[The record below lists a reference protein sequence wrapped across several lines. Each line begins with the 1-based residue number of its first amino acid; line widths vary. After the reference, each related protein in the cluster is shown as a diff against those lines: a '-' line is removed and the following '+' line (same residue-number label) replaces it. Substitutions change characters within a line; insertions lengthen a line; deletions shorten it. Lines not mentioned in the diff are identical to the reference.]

1 MHKIVVSLALASFLI
16 QVNAQELNTEKLQL
30 VAKDVDTKNNIIT
43 ATGDVVAYSPTYYLS
58 SDKMIY
64 DKDKEILELFDNV
77 LIIKDNKIQTQSNY
91 AYVDMKND
99 IINQDPVFLMDNSSN
114 IWSNSK
120 EANKDKDLI
129 TLEDSILSSCD
140 CIDPIWSIRSSSSDY
155 DTEAMWMNTYN
166 PRLYIKNVPVFYL
179 PYFGFPTDTTRRTG
193 LLLPTMGYSSSE
205 GFLYSQPIFIA
216 PADNYDIEL
225 IPQIRTQRG
234 YGSYA
239 NFRYADSPDS
249 MLNVKTGYFKEFDNY
264 RSKEQ
269 LENSEHYGLD
279 IDYERK
285 NIFAKNKEHQDGV
298 FTSIRYLNDIEY
310 ITLKEEDDNL
320 WTDKKVESKVN
331 YFYNTP
337 EYYGGVY
344 GKYYKEVGTEKIG
357 NTDKS
362 RQKSNKNTLQEL
374 PQVQF
379 HSYNKELFL
388 ENLIYSIDAKA
399 QNLTREEGLSAK
411 IYDITVP
418 LSYSMN
424 ILDDYMYVGVDNR
437 TILSRYEYSNNSNNN
452 LKYENGALLQ
462 NITSF
467 KVGADLIKPYEDYI
481 HTVSLSASYDIPE
494 NIKEDGDLYGINV
507 DKYVPSKNRGSKSEF
522 LSVFPTYQDSKTI
535 NLKLNHS
542 LYDKENLKQFINHK
556 MSQSIMYDSMDEP
569 KLQDFDNYVKI
580 NHDFGSIS
588 GRVTYNMEDDKIVEK
603 SIDNSFT
610 YENFTFTAGYHNT
623 VSTDNDNNKEF
634 NTRTD
639 LESYRL
645 STSYKLAKD
654 YSAKF
659 YTNYDLEKK
668 LRNRQGIGL
677 NIDDSCWNL
686 DLLLEKEITPRS
698 STINSNSHEQTI
710 VYAVLMLKP
719 IGGIRQKYKVEDSD
733 KKQ

>member
-1 MHKIVVSLALASFLI
+1 MHKIVVSLALASLLI
-16 QVNAQELNTEKLQL
+16 QANAEELNMEKLQL

-43 ATGDVVAYSPTYYLS
+43 AVGDVVAYSPTYYLS
-58 SDKMIY
+58 SDKMVY

-129 TLEDSILSSCD
+129 TLENSILSSCD

-249 MLNVKTGYFKEFDNY
+249 MLNLKTGYFKEFNNY
-264 RSKEQ
+264 RREEK

-285 NIFAKNKEHQDGV
+285 NIFSTKKEHQDGV

-310 ITLKEEDDNL
+310 IILKEDDGNL
-320 WTDKKVESKVN
+320 GTDKKVESKVN

-344 GKYYKEVGTEKIG
+344 GKYYIDASK
-357 NTDKS
+357 
-362 RQKSNKNTLQEL
+362 KSNANTLQEL

-388 ENLIYSIDAKA
+388 ENLIYSIDTKA
-399 QNLTREEGLSAK
+399 QNFTRKEGLNAK

-418 LSYSMN
+418 ISYTKN
-424 ILDDYMYVGVDNR
+424 ILDDYMYLGVENR
-437 TILSRYEYSNNSNNN
+437 TILTQYDYSNSLYNNLRYEDGT
-452 LKYENGALLQ
+452 LIQ
-462 NITSF
+462 NRTSF
-467 KVGADLIKPYEDYI
+467 IVGTDLIKPYSDYI
-481 HTVSLSASYDIPE
+481 HTLNLNASYDIPE
-494 NIKEDGDLYGINV
+494 NLRKDGDLYNITVKENQPL
-507 DKYVPSKNRGSKSEF
+507 KYDE
-522 LSVFPTYQDSKTI
+522 LSVFPTLQEQKTI
-535 NLKLNHS
+535 KLS
-542 LYDKENLKQFINHK
+542 LNQSIYDKDNLKQFINHK
-556 MSQSIMYDSMDEP
+556 MSQSILYNSVDEP
-569 KLQDFDNYVKI
+569 KFQDLDNYVKI
-580 NHDFGSIS
+580 NHDYGSLS
-588 GRVTYNMEDDKIVEK
+588 GKVVYNMDDNKVVEGSFDNLLSYEDL
-603 SIDNSFT
+603 
-610 YENFTFTAGYHNT
+610 TFSAGYYYSKKT
-623 VSTDNDNNKEF
+623 NNEF
-634 NTRTD
+634 NIRDD

-654 YSAKF
+654 YSIK
-659 YTNYDLEKK
+659 YYENYDLQEKT
-668 LRNRQGIGL
+668 RNRQGIGL

-698 STINSNSHEQTI
+698 RYVESTRSYDSYEQTI

-733 KKQ
+733 R

>member
-1 MHKIVVSLALASFLI
+1 MHKIVVSLALASLLI
-16 QVNAQELNTEKLQL
+16 QANAEELNMEKLQL

-43 ATGDVVAYSPTYYLS
+43 AVGDVVAYSPTYYLS
-58 SDKMIY
+58 SDKMVY
-64 DKDKEILELFDNV
+64 DKDREILELFDNV

-129 TLEDSILSSCD
+129 TLENSILSSCD

-249 MLNVKTGYFKEFDNY
+249 MLNLKTGYFKEFNNY
-264 RSKEQ
+264 RREEK

-285 NIFAKNKEHQDGV
+285 NIFSTKKEHQDGV

-310 ITLKEEDDNL
+310 IILKEDDGNL
-320 WTDKKVESKVN
+320 GTDKKVESKVN

-344 GKYYKEVGTEKIG
+344 GKYYIDASK
-357 NTDKS
+357 
-362 RQKSNKNTLQEL
+362 KSNANTLQEL

-388 ENLIYSIDAKA
+388 ENLIYSIDTKA
-399 QNLTREEGLSAK
+399 QNFTRKEGLNAK

-418 LSYSMN
+418 ISYTKN
-424 ILDDYMYVGVDNR
+424 ILDDYMYLGVENR
-437 TILSRYEYSNNSNNN
+437 TILTQYDYSNSLYNNLRYEDGT
-452 LKYENGALLQ
+452 LIQ
-462 NITSF
+462 NRTSF
-467 KVGADLIKPYEDYI
+467 IVGTDLIKPYSDYI
-481 HTVSLSASYDIPE
+481 HTLNLNASYDIPE
-494 NIKEDGDLYGINV
+494 NLRKDGDLYNITVKENQPL
-507 DKYVPSKNRGSKSEF
+507 KYDE
-522 LSVFPTYQDSKTI
+522 LSVFPTLQEQKTI
-535 NLKLNHS
+535 KLS
-542 LYDKENLKQFINHK
+542 LNQSIYDKENLKQFINHK
-556 MSQSIMYDSMDEP
+556 MSQSILYNSVDEP
-569 KLQDFDNYVKI
+569 KFQDLDNYVKI
-580 NHDFGSIS
+580 NHDYGSLS
-588 GRVTYNMEDDKIVEK
+588 GKVVYNMDDNKVVEG
-603 SIDNSFT
+603 SFDNSLS
-610 YENFTFTAGYHNT
+610 YEDLTFSAGYYYT
-623 VSTDNDNNKEF
+623 KKTNNEF
-634 NTRTD
+634 NTRDD

-654 YSAKF
+654 YSIK
-659 YTNYDLEKK
+659 YYENYDLQEKT
-668 LRNRQGIGL
+668 RNRQGIGL

-698 STINSNSHEQTI
+698 RYVQSTRSYDSYEQTI

-719 IGGIRQKYKVEDSD
+719 IGGIRQKSIVQNSD
-733 KKQ
+733 K

>member
-91 AYVDMKND
+91 AFVDMKND
-99 IINQDPVFLMDNSSN
+99 IINQDPVFLMDNTSN

-120 EANKDKDLI
+120 EANKDKDVI
-129 TLEDSILSSCD
+129 TLENSILSSCD

-166 PRLYIKNVPVFYL
+166 PRLYVKNVPVFYL

-193 LLLPTMGYSSSE
+193 LLLPTIGYSSSE

-216 PADNYDIEL
+216 PADDYDIEL

-310 ITLKEEDDNL
+310 ITLKEEDDYNL
-320 WTDKKVESKVN
+320 GTDKKIESKVN

-344 GKYYKEVGTEKIG
+344 GKYYV
-357 NTDKS
+357 DAS
-362 RQKSNKNTLQEL
+362 QKTNDNTLQEL
-374 PQVQF
+374 PQIQL

-388 ENLIYSIDAKA
+388 ENLIYSIDTKA
-399 QNLTREEGLSAK
+399 QNFTRKEGLNAK
-411 IYDITVP
+411 IYDINVP
-418 LSYSMN
+418 ISYTKN
-424 ILDDYMYVGVDNR
+424 ILDDYMYVGVENR
-437 TILSRYEYSNNSNNN
+437 TILTQYDYSNSLYNNLRYEDGT
-452 LKYENGALLQ
+452 LIQ
-462 NITSF
+462 NRTSF
-467 KVGADLIKPYEDYI
+467 IVGTDLLKPYSDYI
-481 HTVSLSASYDIPE
+481 HTLNLNASYDIPE
-494 NIKEDGDLYGINV
+494 NLRKDGDLYNITVKENQPL
-507 DKYVPSKNRGSKSEF
+507 KYDE
-522 LSVFPTYQDSKTI
+522 LSVFPTLQEQKTI
-535 NLKLNHS
+535 KLS
-542 LYDKENLKQFINHK
+542 LNQSIYDKENLKQFINHK
-556 MSQSIMYDSMDEP
+556 MSQSILYNSVDEP
-569 KLQDFDNYVKI
+569 KFQDLDNYVKI
-580 NHDFGSIS
+580 NHDYGSLS
-588 GRVTYNMEDDKIVEK
+588 GKVVYNMDDNKVVEG
-603 SIDNSFT
+603 SFDNSLS
-610 YENFTFTAGYHNT
+610 YENLTFSAGYYYT
-623 VSTDNDNNKEF
+623 KKTNNEF
-634 NTRTD
+634 NTRDD

-654 YSAKF
+654 YSIK
-659 YTNYDLEKK
+659 YYENYDLQEKT
-668 LRNRQGIGL
+668 RNRQGIGL

-698 STINSNSHEQTI
+698 RYVESTRSYDSHEQTI

-719 IGGIRQKYKVEDSD
+719 IGGIRQKSIVQNSD
-733 KKQ
+733 K

>member
-1 MHKIVVSLALASFLI
+1 MHKIVVSLALASLLI
-16 QVNAQELNTEKLQL
+16 QANAEELNMEKLQL

-43 ATGDVVAYSPTYYLS
+43 AVGDVVAYSPTYYLS
-58 SDKMIY
+58 SDKMVY
-64 DKDKEILELFDNV
+64 DKDREILELFDNV

-129 TLEDSILSSCD
+129 TLENSILSSCD

-249 MLNVKTGYFKEFDNY
+249 MLNLKTGYFKEFNNY
-264 RSKEQ
+264 RREEK

-285 NIFAKNKEHQDGV
+285 NIFSTKKEHQDGV
-298 FTSIRYLNDIEY
+298 FTSVRYLNDIEY
-310 ITLKEEDDNL
+310 IILKEDDGNL
-320 WTDKKVESKVN
+320 GTDKKVESKVN

-344 GKYYKEVGTEKIG
+344 GKYYIDASK
-357 NTDKS
+357 
-362 RQKSNKNTLQEL
+362 KSNANTLQEL

-388 ENLIYSIDAKA
+388 ENLIYSIDTKA
-399 QNLTREEGLSAK
+399 QNFTRKEGLNAK

-418 LSYSMN
+418 ISYTKN
-424 ILDDYMYVGVDNR
+424 ILDDYMYLGVENR
-437 TILSRYEYSNNSNNN
+437 TILTQYDYSNSLYNNLRYEDGT
-452 LKYENGALLQ
+452 LIQ
-462 NITSF
+462 NRTSF
-467 KVGADLIKPYEDYI
+467 IVGTDLIKPYSDYI
-481 HTVSLSASYDIPE
+481 HTLNLNASYDIPE
-494 NIKEDGDLYGINV
+494 NLRKDGDLYNITVKENQPL
-507 DKYVPSKNRGSKSEF
+507 KYDE
-522 LSVFPTYQDSKTI
+522 LSVFPTLQEQKTI
-535 NLKLNHS
+535 KLS
-542 LYDKENLKQFINHK
+542 LNQSIYDKENLKQFINHK
-556 MSQSIMYDSMDEP
+556 MSQSILYNSVDEP
-569 KLQDFDNYVKI
+569 KFQDLDNYVKI
-580 NHDFGSIS
+580 NHDYGSLS
-588 GRVTYNMEDDKIVEK
+588 GKVVYNMDDNKVVEG
-603 SIDNSFT
+603 SFDNSLS
-610 YENFTFTAGYHNT
+610 YEDLTFSAGYYYSKKT
-623 VSTDNDNNKEF
+623 NNEF
-634 NTRTD
+634 NTRDD

-654 YSAKF
+654 YSIK
-659 YTNYDLEKK
+659 YYENYDLQEKT
-668 LRNRQGIGL
+668 RNRQGIGL

-698 STINSNSHEQTI
+698 RYVQSTRSYDSYEQTI

-733 KKQ
+733 K

>member
-1 MHKIVVSLALASFLI
+1 MHKIVVSLALASLLI
-16 QVNAQELNTEKLQL
+16 QANAQELNMEKLQL

-91 AYVDMKND
+91 AFVDMKND
-99 IINQDPVFLMDNSSN
+99 IINQDPVFLMDNTSN

-120 EANKDKDLI
+120 EANKDKDVI
-129 TLEDSILSSCD
+129 TLENSILSSCD

-166 PRLYIKNVPVFYL
+166 PRLYVKNVPVFYL

-216 PADNYDIEL
+216 PADDYDIEL

-320 WTDKKVESKVN
+320 GTDKKVESKVN

-344 GKYYKEVGTEKIG
+344 GKYYI
-357 NTDKS
+357 DAS
-362 RQKSNKNTLQEL
+362 QKTNDNTLQEL
-374 PQVQF
+374 PQIQL

-388 ENLIYSIDAKA
+388 ENLIYSIDTKA
-399 QNLTREEGLSAK
+399 QNFTRKEGLNAK
-411 IYDITVP
+411 IYDINVP
-418 LSYSMN
+418 ISYTKN
-424 ILDDYMYVGVDNR
+424 ILDDYMYVGVENR
-437 TILSRYEYSNNSNNN
+437 TILTQYDYSNSLYNNLRYEDGT
-452 LKYENGALLQ
+452 LIQ
-462 NITSF
+462 NRTSF
-467 KVGADLIKPYEDYI
+467 IVGTDLLKPYSDYI
-481 HTVSLSASYDIPE
+481 HTLNLNASYDIPE
-494 NIKEDGDLYGINV
+494 NLRKDGDLYNITVKENQPL
-507 DKYVPSKNRGSKSEF
+507 KYDE
-522 LSVFPTYQDSKTI
+522 LSVFPTLQEQKTI
-535 NLKLNHS
+535 KLS
-542 LYDKENLKQFINHK
+542 LNQSIYDKDNLKQFINHK
-556 MSQSIMYDSMDEP
+556 MSQSILYNSFDEP
-569 KLQDFDNYVKI
+569 KFQDLDNYVKI
-580 NHDFGSIS
+580 NHDYGSLS
-588 GRVTYNMEDDKIVEK
+588 GKVVYNMDDNKVVEG
-603 SIDNSFT
+603 SFDNSLS
-610 YENFTFTAGYHNT
+610 YEDLTFSAGYYYT
-623 VSTDNDNNKEF
+623 KKTNNEF
-634 NTRTD
+634 NTRDD

-654 YSAKF
+654 YSIK
-659 YTNYDLEKK
+659 YYENYDLQEKT
-668 LRNRQGIGL
+668 RNRQGIGL

-698 STINSNSHEQTI
+698 RYVESTRSYDSHEQTI

-719 IGGIRQKYKVEDSD
+719 IGGIRQKSIVQNSD
-733 KKQ
+733 K

>member
-1 MHKIVVSLALASFLI
+1 MHKIVVSLALASLLI
-16 QVNAQELNTEKLQL
+16 QANAQELDMEKLQL

-43 ATGDVVAYSPTYYLS
+43 AVGDVVAYSPTYYLS
-58 SDKMIY
+58 SDKMVY
-64 DKDKEILELFDNV
+64 DKDREILELFDNV

-129 TLEDSILSSCD
+129 TLENSILSSCD

-249 MLNVKTGYFKEFDNY
+249 MLNLKTGYFKEFNNY
-264 RSKEQ
+264 RREEK

-285 NIFAKNKEHQDGV
+285 NIFSTKKEHQDGV

-310 ITLKEEDDNL
+310 IILKEDDGNL
-320 WTDKKVESKVN
+320 GTDKKVESKVN

-344 GKYYKEVGTEKIG
+344 GKYYIDASK
-357 NTDKS
+357 
-362 RQKSNKNTLQEL
+362 KSNANTLQEL

-388 ENLIYSIDAKA
+388 ENLIYSIDTKA
-399 QNLTREEGLSAK
+399 QNFTRKEGLNAK

-418 LSYSMN
+418 ISYTKN
-424 ILDDYMYVGVDNR
+424 ILDDYMYLGVENR
-437 TILSRYEYSNNSNNN
+437 TILTQYDYSNSLYNNLRYEDGT
-452 LKYENGALLQ
+452 LIQ
-462 NITSF
+462 NRTSF
-467 KVGADLIKPYEDYI
+467 IVGTDLLKPYSDYI
-481 HTVSLSASYDIPE
+481 HTLNLNASYDIPE
-494 NIKEDGDLYGINV
+494 NLRKDGDLYNITVKENQPL
-507 DKYVPSKNRGSKSEF
+507 KYDE
-522 LSVFPTYQDSKTI
+522 LSVFPTLQEQKTI
-535 NLKLNHS
+535 KLS
-542 LYDKENLKQFINHK
+542 LNQSIYDKENLKQFINHK
-556 MSQSIMYDSMDEP
+556 MSQSILYNSVDDP
-569 KLQDFDNYVKI
+569 KFQDLDNYVKI
-580 NHDFGSIS
+580 NHDYGSLS
-588 GRVTYNMEDDKIVEK
+588 GKVVYNVDDNKVVEG
-603 SIDNSFT
+603 SFDNSLS
-610 YENFTFTAGYHNT
+610 YEDLTFSAGYYYSKKT
-623 VSTDNDNNKEF
+623 NNEF
-634 NTRTD
+634 NTRDD

-654 YSAKF
+654 YSIK
-659 YTNYDLEKK
+659 YYENYDLQEKT
-668 LRNRQGIGL
+668 RNRQGIGL

-698 STINSNSHEQTI
+698 RYVQSTRSYDSYEQTI

-719 IGGIRQKYKVEDSD
+719 IGGIRQKSIVQNSD
-733 KKQ
+733 K

>member
-1 MHKIVVSLALASFLI
+1 MHKIVVSLALASLLI
-16 QVNAQELNTEKLQL
+16 QANAQELNMEKLQL

-43 ATGDVVAYSPTYYLS
+43 AVGDVVAYSPTYYLS
-58 SDKMIY
+58 SDKMVY
-64 DKDKEILELFDNV
+64 DKDREILELFDNV

-129 TLEDSILSSCD
+129 TLENSILSSCD

-249 MLNVKTGYFKEFDNY
+249 MLNLKTGYFKEFNNY
-264 RSKEQ
+264 RREEK

-285 NIFAKNKEHQDGV
+285 NIFSTKKEHQDGV

-310 ITLKEEDDNL
+310 IILKEDDGNL
-320 WTDKKVESKVN
+320 GTDKKVESKVN

-344 GKYYKEVGTEKIG
+344 GKYYIDASK
-357 NTDKS
+357 
-362 RQKSNKNTLQEL
+362 KSNANTLQEL

-388 ENLIYSIDAKA
+388 ENLIYSIDTKV
-399 QNLTREEGLSAK
+399 QNFTRKEGLNAK

-418 LSYSMN
+418 ISYTKN
-424 ILDDYMYVGVDNR
+424 ILDDYMYLGVENR
-437 TILSRYEYSNNSNNN
+437 TILTQYDYSNSLYNNLRYEDGT
-452 LKYENGALLQ
+452 LIQ
-462 NITSF
+462 NRTSF
-467 KVGADLIKPYEDYI
+467 IVGTDLIKPYSDYI
-481 HTVSLSASYDIPE
+481 HTLNLNASYDIPE
-494 NIKEDGDLYGINV
+494 NLRKDGDLYNITVKENQPL
-507 DKYVPSKNRGSKSEF
+507 KYDE
-522 LSVFPTYQDSKTI
+522 LSVFPTLQEQKTI
-535 NLKLNHS
+535 KLS
-542 LYDKENLKQFINHK
+542 LNQSIYDKENLKQFINHK
-556 MSQSIMYDSMDEP
+556 MSQSILYNSVDEP
-569 KLQDFDNYVKI
+569 KFQDLDNYIKI
-580 NHDFGSIS
+580 NHDYGSLS
-588 GRVTYNMEDDKIVEK
+588 GKVVYNMDDNKVVEG
-603 SIDNSFT
+603 SFDNSLS
-610 YENFTFTAGYHNT
+610 YEDLTFSAGYYYSKKT
-623 VSTDNDNNKEF
+623 NNEF
-634 NTRTD
+634 NTRDD

-654 YSAKF
+654 YSIK
-659 YTNYDLEKK
+659 YYENYDLQEKT
-668 LRNRQGIGL
+668 RNRQGIGL

-698 STINSNSHEQTI
+698 RYVQSTRSYDSYEQTI

-719 IGGIRQKYKVEDSD
+719 IGGIRQKSIVQNSD
-733 KKQ
+733 K

>member
-91 AYVDMKND
+91 AFVDMKND
-99 IINQDPVFLMDNSSN
+99 IINQDPVFLMDNTSN

-120 EANKDKDLI
+120 EANKDKDVI
-129 TLEDSILSSCD
+129 TLENSILSSCD

-166 PRLYIKNVPVFYL
+166 PRLYVKNVPVFYL

-216 PADNYDIEL
+216 PADDYDIEL

-344 GKYYKEVGTEKIG
+344 GKYYV
-357 NTDKS
+357 DAS
-362 RQKSNKNTLQEL
+362 QKTNDNTLQEL
-374 PQVQF
+374 PQIQL

-388 ENLIYSIDAKA
+388 ENLIYSIDTKA
-399 QNLTREEGLSAK
+399 QNFTRKEGLNAK

-418 LSYSMN
+418 ISYTKN
-424 ILDDYMYVGVDNR
+424 ILDDYMYLGVENR
-437 TILSRYEYSNNSNNN
+437 TILTQYDYSNSLYNNLRYEDGT
-452 LKYENGALLQ
+452 LIQ
-462 NITSF
+462 NRTSF
-467 KVGADLIKPYEDYI
+467 IVGTDLLKPYSDYI
-481 HTVSLSASYDIPE
+481 HTLNLNASYDIPE
-494 NIKEDGDLYGINV
+494 NLRKDGDLYNITVKENQPL
-507 DKYVPSKNRGSKSEF
+507 KYDE
-522 LSVFPTYQDSKTI
+522 LSVFPTLQEQKTI
-535 NLKLNHS
+535 KLS
-542 LYDKENLKQFINHK
+542 LNQSIYDKDNLKQFINHK
-556 MSQSIMYDSMDEP
+556 MSQSILYNSFDEP
-569 KLQDFDNYVKI
+569 KFQDLDNYVKI
-580 NHDFGSIS
+580 NHDYGSLS
-588 GRVTYNMEDDKIVEK
+588 GKVVYNMDDNKVVEG
-603 SIDNSFT
+603 SFDNSLS
-610 YENFTFTAGYHNT
+610 YENLTFSAGYYYT
-623 VSTDNDNNKEF
+623 KKTNNEF
-634 NTRTD
+634 NTRDD

-654 YSAKF
+654 YSIK
-659 YTNYDLEKK
+659 YYENYDLQQKT
-668 LRNRQGIGL
+668 RNRQGIGL

-698 STINSNSHEQTI
+698 RYVESTRSYDSHEQTI

-719 IGGIRQKYKVEDSD
+719 IGGIRQKSIVQNSD
-733 KKQ
+733 K

>member
-1 MHKIVVSLALASFLI
+1 MHKIVVSLALASLLI
-16 QVNAQELNTEKLQL
+16 QANAQELDMEKLQL

-43 ATGDVVAYSPTYYLS
+43 AVGDVVAYSPTYYLS
-58 SDKMIY
+58 SDKMVY
-64 DKDKEILELFDNV
+64 DKDREILELFDNV

-129 TLEDSILSSCD
+129 TLENSILSSCD

-249 MLNVKTGYFKEFDNY
+249 MLNLKTGYFKEFNNY
-264 RSKEQ
+264 RKEEK

-285 NIFAKNKEHQDGV
+285 NIFSTKKEHQDGV

-310 ITLKEEDDNL
+310 IILKEDDGNL
-320 WTDKKVESKVN
+320 GTDKKVESKVN

-344 GKYYKEVGTEKIG
+344 GKYYIDASK
-357 NTDKS
+357 
-362 RQKSNKNTLQEL
+362 KSNANTLQEL

-388 ENLIYSIDAKA
+388 ENLIYSIDTKA
-399 QNLTREEGLSAK
+399 QNFTRKEGLNAK

-418 LSYSMN
+418 ISYTKN
-424 ILDDYMYVGVDNR
+424 ILDDYMYLGVENR
-437 TILSRYEYSNNSNNN
+437 TILTQYDYSNSLYNNLRYEDAT
-452 LKYENGALLQ
+452 LIQ
-462 NITSF
+462 NRTSF
-467 KVGADLIKPYEDYI
+467 IVGTDLIKPYSDYI
-481 HTVSLSASYDIPE
+481 HTLNLNASYDIPE
-494 NIKEDGDLYGINV
+494 NLRKDGDLYNITVKENQPL
-507 DKYVPSKNRGSKSEF
+507 KYDE
-522 LSVFPTYQDSKTI
+522 LSVFPTLQEQKTI
-535 NLKLNHS
+535 KLS
-542 LYDKENLKQFINHK
+542 LNQSIYDKENLKQFINHK
-556 MSQSIMYDSMDEP
+556 MSQSILYNSVDEP
-569 KLQDFDNYVKI
+569 KFQDLDNYIKI
-580 NHDFGSIS
+580 NHDYGSLS
-588 GRVTYNMEDDKIVEK
+588 GKVVYNMDDNKVVEG
-603 SIDNSFT
+603 SFDNSLS
-610 YENFTFTAGYHNT
+610 YEDLTFSAGYYYSKKT
-623 VSTDNDNNKEF
+623 NNEF
-634 NTRTD
+634 NTRDD

-654 YSAKF
+654 YSIK
-659 YTNYDLEKK
+659 YYENYDLQQKT
-668 LRNRQGIGL
+668 RNRQGIGL

-698 STINSNSHEQTI
+698 RYVQSTRSYDSYEQTI

-719 IGGIRQKYKVEDSD
+719 IGGIRQKSIVQNSD
-733 KKQ
+733 K

>member
-91 AYVDMKND
+91 AFVDMKND
-99 IINQDPVFLMDNSSN
+99 IINQDPVFLMDNTSN

-120 EANKDKDLI
+120 EANKDKDVI
-129 TLEDSILSSCD
+129 TLENSILSSCD

-166 PRLYIKNVPVFYL
+166 PRLYVKNVPVFYL

-310 ITLKEEDDNL
+310 ITLKEEDDYNL
-320 WTDKKVESKVN
+320 GTDKKIESKVN

-344 GKYYKEVGTEKIG
+344 GKYYV
-357 NTDKS
+357 DAS
-362 RQKSNKNTLQEL
+362 QKTNDNTLQEL
-374 PQVQF
+374 PQIQL

-388 ENLIYSIDAKA
+388 ENLIYSIDTKA
-399 QNLTREEGLSAK
+399 QNFTRKEGLNAK
-411 IYDITVP
+411 IYDINVP
-418 LSYSMN
+418 ISYTKN
-424 ILDDYMYVGVDNR
+424 ILDDYMYVGVENR
-437 TILSRYEYSNNSNNN
+437 TILTQYDYSNSLYNNLRYEDGT
-452 LKYENGALLQ
+452 LIQ
-462 NITSF
+462 NRTSF
-467 KVGADLIKPYEDYI
+467 IVGTDLLKPYSDYI
-481 HTVSLSASYDIPE
+481 HTLNLNASYDIPE
-494 NIKEDGDLYGINV
+494 NLRKDGDLYNITVKENQPL
-507 DKYVPSKNRGSKSEF
+507 KYNE
-522 LSVFPTYQDSKTI
+522 LSVFPTLQEQKTI
-535 NLKLNHS
+535 KLS
-542 LYDKENLKQFINHK
+542 LNQSIYDKDNLKQFINHK
-556 MSQSIMYDSMDEP
+556 MSQSILYNSFDEP
-569 KLQDFDNYVKI
+569 KFQDLDNYVKI
-580 NHDFGSIS
+580 NHDYGSLS
-588 GRVTYNMEDDKIVEK
+588 GKVVYNMDDNKVVEG
-603 SIDNSFT
+603 SFDNSLS
-610 YENFTFTAGYHNT
+610 YENLTFSAGYYYT
-623 VSTDNDNNKEF
+623 KKTNNEF
-634 NTRTD
+634 NTRDD

-654 YSAKF
+654 YSIK
-659 YTNYDLEKK
+659 YYENYDLQEKT
-668 LRNRQGIGL
+668 RNRQGIGL

-698 STINSNSHEQTI
+698 RYVESTRSYDSHEQTI

-719 IGGIRQKYKVEDSD
+719 IGGIRQKSIVKDSD
-733 KKQ
+733 K

>member
-91 AYVDMKND
+91 AFVDMKND
-99 IINQDPVFLMDNSSN
+99 IINQDPVFLMDNTSN

-129 TLEDSILSSCD
+129 TLENSILSSCD

-166 PRLYIKNVPVFYL
+166 PRLYVKNVPVFYL

-216 PADNYDIEL
+216 PADDYDIEL

-344 GKYYKEVGTEKIG
+344 GKYYV
-357 NTDKS
+357 DAS
-362 RQKSNKNTLQEL
+362 QKTNDNTLQEL
-374 PQVQF
+374 PQIQL

-388 ENLIYSIDAKA
+388 ENLIYSIDTKA
-399 QNLTREEGLSAK
+399 QNFTRKEGLNAK
-411 IYDITVP
+411 IYDINVP
-418 LSYSMN
+418 ISYTKN
-424 ILDDYMYVGVDNR
+424 ILDDYMYVGVENR
-437 TILSRYEYSNNSNNN
+437 TILTQYDYSNSLYNNLRYEDGT
-452 LKYENGALLQ
+452 LIQ
-462 NITSF
+462 NRTSF
-467 KVGADLIKPYEDYI
+467 IVGTDLLKPYSDYI
-481 HTVSLSASYDIPE
+481 HTLNLNASYDIPE
-494 NIKEDGDLYGINV
+494 NLRKDGDLYNITVKENQPL
-507 DKYVPSKNRGSKSEF
+507 KYDE
-522 LSVFPTYQDSKTI
+522 LSVFPTLQEQKTI
-535 NLKLNHS
+535 KLS
-542 LYDKENLKQFINHK
+542 LNQSIYDKDNLKQFINHK
-556 MSQSIMYDSMDEP
+556 MSQSILYNSFDEP
-569 KLQDFDNYVKI
+569 KFQDLDNYVKI
-580 NHDFGSIS
+580 NHDYGSLS
-588 GRVTYNMEDDKIVEK
+588 GKVVYNMDDNKVVEG
-603 SIDNSFT
+603 SFDNSLS
-610 YENFTFTAGYHNT
+610 YENLTFSAGYYYT
-623 VSTDNDNNKEF
+623 KKTNNEF
-634 NTRTD
+634 NTRDD

-654 YSAKF
+654 YSIK
-659 YTNYDLEKK
+659 YYENYDLQEKT
-668 LRNRQGIGL
+668 RNRQGIGL

-698 STINSNSHEQTI
+698 RYVESTRSYDSHEQTI

-719 IGGIRQKYKVEDSD
+719 IGGIRQKSIVQNSD
-733 KKQ
+733 K

>member
-1 MHKIVVSLALASFLI
+1 MHKIVVSLALASLLI
-16 QVNAQELNTEKLQL
+16 QANAQELNMEKLQL

-43 ATGDVVAYSPTYYLS
+43 AVGDVVAYSPTYYLS
-58 SDKMIY
+58 SDKMVY
-64 DKDKEILELFDNV
+64 DKDREILELFDNV

-129 TLEDSILSSCD
+129 TLENSILSSCD

-193 LLLPTMGYSSSE
+193 LLLPTIGYSSSE

-249 MLNVKTGYFKEFDNY
+249 MLNLKTGYFKEFNNY
-264 RSKEQ
+264 RKEEK

-285 NIFAKNKEHQDGV
+285 NIFSTKKEHQDGV
-298 FTSIRYLNDIEY
+298 FTSVRYLNDIEY
-310 ITLKEEDDNL
+310 IILKEDDGNL
-320 WTDKKVESKVN
+320 GTDKKVESKVN

-344 GKYYKEVGTEKIG
+344 GKYYIDASK
-357 NTDKS
+357 
-362 RQKSNKNTLQEL
+362 KSNANTLQEL

-388 ENLIYSIDAKA
+388 ENLIYSIDTKA
-399 QNLTREEGLSAK
+399 QNFTRKEGLNAK

-418 LSYSMN
+418 ISYTKN
-424 ILDDYMYVGVDNR
+424 ILDDYMYLGVENR
-437 TILSRYEYSNNSNNN
+437 TILTQYDYSNSLYNNLRYEDGT
-452 LKYENGALLQ
+452 LIQ
-462 NITSF
+462 NRTSF
-467 KVGADLIKPYEDYI
+467 IVGTDLIKPYSDYI
-481 HTVSLSASYDIPE
+481 HTLNLNASYDIPE
-494 NIKEDGDLYGINV
+494 NLRKDGDLYNITVKENQPL
-507 DKYVPSKNRGSKSEF
+507 KYDE
-522 LSVFPTYQDSKTI
+522 LSVFPTLQEQKTI
-535 NLKLNHS
+535 KLS
-542 LYDKENLKQFINHK
+542 LNQSIYDKENLKQFINHK
-556 MSQSIMYDSMDEP
+556 MSQSILYNSVDEP
-569 KLQDFDNYVKI
+569 KFQDLDNYVKI
-580 NHDFGSIS
+580 NHDYGSLS
-588 GRVTYNMEDDKIVEK
+588 GKVVYNMDDNKVVEG
-603 SIDNSFT
+603 SFDNSLS
-610 YENFTFTAGYHNT
+610 YEDLTFSAGYYYSKKT
-623 VSTDNDNNKEF
+623 NNEF
-634 NTRTD
+634 NTRDD

-654 YSAKF
+654 YSIK
-659 YTNYDLEKK
+659 YYENYDLQQKT
-668 LRNRQGIGL
+668 RNRQGIGL

-698 STINSNSHEQTI
+698 RYVQSTRSYDSYEQTI

-733 KKQ
+733 K

>member
-1 MHKIVVSLALASFLI
+1 M
-16 QVNAQELNTEKLQL
+16 EKLQL

-43 ATGDVVAYSPTYYLS
+43 AVGDVVAYSPTYYLS
-58 SDKMIY
+58 SDKMVY

-99 IINQDPVFLMDNSSN
+99 IINQDPVFLMDNTSN

-129 TLEDSILSSCD
+129 TLENSILSSCD

-193 LLLPTMGYSSSE
+193 LLLPTMGYSSGE

-225 IPQIRTQRG
+225 IPQIRTKRG

-249 MLNVKTGYFKEFDNY
+249 MLNLKTGYFKEFNNY
-264 RSKEQ
+264 RREEK

-285 NIFAKNKEHQDGV
+285 NIFSTKKEHQDGV

-310 ITLKEEDDNL
+310 IILKEDDGNL
-320 WTDKKVESKVN
+320 GTDKKVESKVN

-344 GKYYKEVGTEKIG
+344 GKYYIDASK
-357 NTDKS
+357 
-362 RQKSNKNTLQEL
+362 KSNANTLQEL

-388 ENLIYSIDAKA
+388 ENLIYSIDTKA
-399 QNLTREEGLSAK
+399 QNFTRKEGLNAK
-411 IYDITVP
+411 IYDINVP
-418 LSYSMN
+418 ISYTKN
-424 ILDDYMYVGVDNR
+424 ILDDYMYLGVENR
-437 TILSRYEYSNNSNNN
+437 TILTQYDYSNSLYNNLRYEDGT
-452 LKYENGALLQ
+452 LIQ
-462 NITSF
+462 NRTSF
-467 KVGADLIKPYEDYI
+467 IVGTDLIKPYSDYI
-481 HTVSLSASYDIPE
+481 HTLNLNASYDIPE
-494 NIKEDGDLYGINV
+494 NLRKYGDLYNITVKENQQL
-507 DKYVPSKNRGSKSEF
+507 KYDE
-522 LSVFPTYQDSKTI
+522 LSVFPTLQEQKTI
-535 NLKLNHS
+535 KLS
-542 LYDKENLKQFINHK
+542 LNQSIYDKENLKQFINHK
-556 MSQSIMYDSMDEP
+556 MSQSILYNSVDEP
-569 KLQDFDNYVKI
+569 KFQDLDNYVKI
-580 NHDFGSIS
+580 NHDYGSLS
-588 GRVTYNMEDDKIVEK
+588 GKVVYNMDDNKVVEG
-603 SIDNSFT
+603 SFDNSLS
-610 YENFTFTAGYHNT
+610 YEDLTFSAGYYYSKKT
-623 VSTDNDNNKEF
+623 NNEF
-634 NTRTD
+634 NTRDD

-654 YSAKF
+654 YSIK
-659 YTNYDLEKK
+659 YYENYDLQEKT
-668 LRNRQGIGL
+668 RNRQGIGL

-698 STINSNSHEQTI
+698 RYVESTRSYDSYEQTI

-719 IGGIRQKYKVEDSD
+719 IGGIRQKSIVQNSD
-733 KKQ
+733 K

>member
-1 MHKIVVSLALASFLI
+1 MHKIVVSLALASLLI
-16 QVNAQELNTEKLQL
+16 QANAQELDMEKLQL

-43 ATGDVVAYSPTYYLS
+43 AVGDVVAYSPTYYLS
-58 SDKMIY
+58 SDKMVY
-64 DKDKEILELFDNV
+64 DKDREILELFDNV

-129 TLEDSILSSCD
+129 TLENSILSSCD

-155 DTEAMWMNTYN
+155 DTEDMWMNTYN

-249 MLNVKTGYFKEFDNY
+249 MLNLKTGYFKEFNNY
-264 RSKEQ
+264 RREEK

-285 NIFAKNKEHQDGV
+285 NIFSTKKEHQDGV

-310 ITLKEEDDNL
+310 IILKEDDGNL
-320 WTDKKVESKVN
+320 GTDKKVESKVN

-344 GKYYKEVGTEKIG
+344 GKYYIDASK
-357 NTDKS
+357 
-362 RQKSNKNTLQEL
+362 KSNANTLQEL

-388 ENLIYSIDAKA
+388 ENLIYSIDTKA
-399 QNLTREEGLSAK
+399 QNFTRKEGLNAK

-418 LSYSMN
+418 ISYTKN
-424 ILDDYMYVGVDNR
+424 ILDDYMYLGVENR
-437 TILSRYEYSNNSNNN
+437 TILTQYDYSNSLYNNLRYEDGT
-452 LKYENGALLQ
+452 LIQ
-462 NITSF
+462 NRTSF
-467 KVGADLIKPYEDYI
+467 IVGTDLIKPYSDYI
-481 HTVSLSASYDIPE
+481 HTLNLNASYDIPE
-494 NIKEDGDLYGINV
+494 NLRKDGDLYNITVKENQPL
-507 DKYVPSKNRGSKSEF
+507 KYDE
-522 LSVFPTYQDSKTI
+522 LSVFPTLQEQKTI
-535 NLKLNHS
+535 KLS
-542 LYDKENLKQFINHK
+542 LNQSIYDKENLKQFINHK
-556 MSQSIMYDSMDEP
+556 MSQSILYNSVDEP
-569 KLQDFDNYVKI
+569 KFQDLDNYVKI
-580 NHDFGSIS
+580 NHDYGSLS
-588 GRVTYNMEDDKIVEK
+588 GKVVYNMDDNKVVEG
-603 SIDNSFT
+603 SFDNSLS
-610 YENFTFTAGYHNT
+610 YEDLTFSAGYYYSKKT
-623 VSTDNDNNKEF
+623 NNEF
-634 NTRTD
+634 NTRDD

-654 YSAKF
+654 YSIK
-659 YTNYDLEKK
+659 YYENYDLQQKT
-668 LRNRQGIGL
+668 RNRQGIGL

-698 STINSNSHEQTI
+698 RYVQSTRSYDSYEQTI

-719 IGGIRQKYKVEDSD
+719 IGGIRQKYIVQNSD
-733 KKQ
+733 K

>member
-1 MHKIVVSLALASFLI
+1 MHKIVVSLALASLLI
-16 QVNAQELNTEKLQL
+16 QANAQELNMEKLQL

-43 ATGDVVAYSPTYYLS
+43 AVGDVVAYSPTYYLS
-58 SDKMIY
+58 SDKMVY
-64 DKDKEILELFDNV
+64 DKDREILELFDNV

-129 TLEDSILSSCD
+129 TLENSILSSCD

-249 MLNVKTGYFKEFDNY
+249 MLNLKTGYFKEFNNY
-264 RSKEQ
+264 RREEK

-285 NIFAKNKEHQDGV
+285 NIFSTKKEHQDGV

-310 ITLKEEDDNL
+310 IILKEDDGNL
-320 WTDKKVESKVN
+320 GTDKKVESKVN

-344 GKYYKEVGTEKIG
+344 GKYYIDASK
-357 NTDKS
+357 
-362 RQKSNKNTLQEL
+362 KSNANTLQEL

-388 ENLIYSIDAKA
+388 ENLIYSIDTKA
-399 QNLTREEGLSAK
+399 QNFTRKEGLNAK

-418 LSYSMN
+418 ISYTKN
-424 ILDDYMYVGVDNR
+424 ILDDYMYLGVENR
-437 TILSRYEYSNNSNNN
+437 TILTQYDYSNSLYNNLRYEDGT
-452 LKYENGALLQ
+452 LIQ
-462 NITSF
+462 NRTSF
-467 KVGADLIKPYEDYI
+467 IVGTDLIKPYSDYI
-481 HTVSLSASYDIPE
+481 HTLNLNASYDIPE
-494 NIKEDGDLYGINV
+494 NLRKDGDLYNITVKENQPL
-507 DKYVPSKNRGSKSEF
+507 KYDE
-522 LSVFPTYQDSKTI
+522 LSVFPTLQEQKTI
-535 NLKLNHS
+535 KLS
-542 LYDKENLKQFINHK
+542 LNQSIYDKENLKQFINHK
-556 MSQSIMYDSMDEP
+556 MSQSILYNSVDEP
-569 KLQDFDNYVKI
+569 KFEDLDNYVKI
-580 NHDFGSIS
+580 NHDYGSLS
-588 GRVTYNMEDDKIVEK
+588 GKVVYNMDDNKVVEG
-603 SIDNSFT
+603 SFDNSLS
-610 YENFTFTAGYHNT
+610 YEDLTFSAGYYYSKKT
-623 VSTDNDNNKEF
+623 NNEF
-634 NTRTD
+634 NTRDD

-654 YSAKF
+654 YSIK
-659 YTNYDLEKK
+659 YYENYDLQEKR
-668 LRNRQGIGL
+668 RNRQGIGL

-698 STINSNSHEQTI
+698 RYVQSTRSYDSYEQTI

-719 IGGIRQKYKVEDSD
+719 IGGIRQKSIVQNSD
-733 KKQ
+733 K

>member
-1 MHKIVVSLALASFLI
+1 MHKIVVSLALASLLI
-16 QVNAQELNTEKLQL
+16 QANAQELNMEKLQL

-43 ATGDVVAYSPTYYLS
+43 AVGDVVAYSPTYYLS
-58 SDKMIY
+58 SDKMVY
-64 DKDKEILELFDNV
+64 DKDREILELFDNV

-129 TLEDSILSSCD
+129 TLENSILSSCD

-249 MLNVKTGYFKEFDNY
+249 MLNLKTGYFKEFNNY
-264 RSKEQ
+264 RREEK

-285 NIFAKNKEHQDGV
+285 NIFSTKKEHQDGV

-310 ITLKEEDDNL
+310 IILKEDDGNL
-320 WTDKKVESKVN
+320 GTDKKVESKVN

-344 GKYYKEVGTEKIG
+344 GKYYIDASK
-357 NTDKS
+357 
-362 RQKSNKNTLQEL
+362 KSNANTLQEL

-388 ENLIYSIDAKA
+388 ENLIYSIDTKA
-399 QNLTREEGLSAK
+399 QNFTRKEGLNAK

-418 LSYSMN
+418 ISYTKN
-424 ILDDYMYVGVDNR
+424 ILDDYMYLGVENR
-437 TILSRYEYSNNSNNN
+437 TILTQYDYSNSLYNNLRYEDGT
-452 LKYENGALLQ
+452 LIQ
-462 NITSF
+462 NRTSF
-467 KVGADLIKPYEDYI
+467 IVGTDLIKPYSDYI
-481 HTVSLSASYDIPE
+481 HTVNLNASYDIPE
-494 NIKEDGDLYGINV
+494 NLRKDGDLYNITVKENQPL
-507 DKYVPSKNRGSKSEF
+507 KYDE
-522 LSVFPTYQDSKTI
+522 LSVFPTLQEQKTI
-535 NLKLNHS
+535 KLS
-542 LYDKENLKQFINHK
+542 LNQSIYDKENLKQFINHK
-556 MSQSIMYDSMDEP
+556 MSQSILYNSVDEP
-569 KLQDFDNYVKI
+569 KFQDLDNYVKI
-580 NHDFGSIS
+580 NHDYGSLS
-588 GRVTYNMEDDKIVEK
+588 GKVVYNMDDNKVVEG
-603 SIDNSFT
+603 SFDNSLS
-610 YENFTFTAGYHNT
+610 YEDLTFSAGYYYSKKT
-623 VSTDNDNNKEF
+623 NNEF
-634 NTRTD
+634 NTRDD

-654 YSAKF
+654 YSIK
-659 YTNYDLEKK
+659 YYENYDLQENT
-668 LRNRQGIGL
+668 RNRQGIGL

-698 STINSNSHEQTI
+698 RYVQSTRSYDSYEQTI

-719 IGGIRQKYKVEDSD
+719 IGGIRQKSIVQNSD
-733 KKQ
+733 K

>member
-1 MHKIVVSLALASFLI
+1 MHKIVVSLALASLLI
-16 QVNAQELNTEKLQL
+16 QANAEELNMEKLQL

-43 ATGDVVAYSPTYYLS
+43 AVGDVVAYSPTYYLS
-58 SDKMIY
+58 SDKMVY
-64 DKDKEILELFDNV
+64 DKDREILELFDNV

-91 AYVDMKND
+91 AFVDMKND

-129 TLEDSILSSCD
+129 TLENSILSSCD

-155 DTEAMWMNTYN
+155 DTEAMWMNTYH

-249 MLNVKTGYFKEFDNY
+249 MLNLKTGYFKEFNNY
-264 RSKEQ
+264 RREEK

-285 NIFAKNKEHQDGV
+285 NIFSTKKEYQDGV

-310 ITLKEEDDNL
+310 IILKEDDGNL
-320 WTDKKVESKVN
+320 GTDKKVESKVN

-344 GKYYKEVGTEKIG
+344 GKYYIDASK
-357 NTDKS
+357 
-362 RQKSNKNTLQEL
+362 KSNANTLQEL

-388 ENLIYSIDAKA
+388 ENLIYSIDTKA
-399 QNLTREEGLSAK
+399 QNFTRKEGLNAK

-418 LSYSMN
+418 ISYTKN
-424 ILDDYMYVGVDNR
+424 ILDDYMYLGVENR
-437 TILSRYEYSNNSNNN
+437 TILTQYDYSNSLYNNLRYEDGT
-452 LKYENGALLQ
+452 LIQ
-462 NITSF
+462 NRTSF
-467 KVGADLIKPYEDYI
+467 IVGTDLIKPYSDYI
-481 HTVSLSASYDIPE
+481 HTLNLNASYDIPE
-494 NIKEDGDLYGINV
+494 NLRKDGDLYNITVKENQPL
-507 DKYVPSKNRGSKSEF
+507 KYDE
-522 LSVFPTYQDSKTI
+522 LSVFPTLQEQKTI
-535 NLKLNHS
+535 KLS
-542 LYDKENLKQFINHK
+542 LNQSIYDKENLKQFINHK
-556 MSQSIMYDSMDEP
+556 MSQSILYNSVDEP
-569 KLQDFDNYVKI
+569 KFQDLDNYVKI
-580 NHDFGSIS
+580 NHDYGSLS
-588 GRVTYNMEDDKIVEK
+588 GKVVYNMDDNKVVEG
-603 SIDNSFT
+603 SFDNSLS
-610 YENFTFTAGYHNT
+610 YEDLTFSAGYYYSKKT
-623 VSTDNDNNKEF
+623 NNEF
-634 NTRTD
+634 NTRDD

-654 YSAKF
+654 YSIK
-659 YTNYDLEKK
+659 YYENYDLQQKT
-668 LRNRQGIGL
+668 RNRQGIGL

-698 STINSNSHEQTI
+698 RYVQSTRSYDSYEQTI

-719 IGGIRQKYKVEDSD
+719 IGGIRQKYIVQNSD
-733 KKQ
+733 K

>member
-1 MHKIVVSLALASFLI
+1 MHKIVVSLALASLLI
-16 QVNAQELNTEKLQL
+16 QANAEELNMEKLQL

-43 ATGDVVAYSPTYYLS
+43 AVGDVVAYSPTYYLS
-58 SDKMIY
+58 SDKMVY
-64 DKDKEILELFDNV
+64 DKDREILELFDNV

-129 TLEDSILSSCD
+129 TLENSILSSCD

-155 DTEAMWMNTYN
+155 DTEAMWINTYN

-249 MLNVKTGYFKEFDNY
+249 MLNLKTGYFKEFNNY
-264 RSKEQ
+264 RREEK

-285 NIFAKNKEHQDGV
+285 NIFSTKKEHQDGV
-298 FTSIRYLNDIEY
+298 FTSVRYLNDIEY
-310 ITLKEEDDNL
+310 IILKEDDGNL
-320 WTDKKVESKVN
+320 GTDKKVESKVN

-344 GKYYKEVGTEKIG
+344 GKYYIDASK
-357 NTDKS
+357 
-362 RQKSNKNTLQEL
+362 KSNANTLQEL

-388 ENLIYSIDAKA
+388 ENLIYSIDTKA
-399 QNLTREEGLSAK
+399 QNFTRKEGLNAK

-418 LSYSMN
+418 ISYTKN
-424 ILDDYMYVGVDNR
+424 ILDDYMYLGVENR
-437 TILSRYEYSNNSNNN
+437 TILTQYDYSNSLYNNLRYEDGT
-452 LKYENGALLQ
+452 LIQ
-462 NITSF
+462 NRTSF
-467 KVGADLIKPYEDYI
+467 IVGTDLIKPYSDYI
-481 HTVSLSASYDIPE
+481 HTLNLNASYDIPE
-494 NIKEDGDLYGINV
+494 NLRKDGDLYNITVKENQPL
-507 DKYVPSKNRGSKSEF
+507 KYDE
-522 LSVFPTYQDSKTI
+522 LSVFPTLQEQKTI
-535 NLKLNHS
+535 KLS
-542 LYDKENLKQFINHK
+542 LNQSIYDKENLKQFINHK
-556 MSQSIMYDSMDEP
+556 MSQSILYNSVDEP
-569 KLQDFDNYVKI
+569 KFQDLDNYVKI
-580 NHDFGSIS
+580 NHDYGSLS
-588 GRVTYNMEDDKIVEK
+588 GKVVYNMDDNKVVEG
-603 SIDNSFT
+603 SFDNSLS
-610 YENFTFTAGYHNT
+610 YEDLTFSAGYYYSKKT
-623 VSTDNDNNKEF
+623 NNEF
-634 NTRTD
+634 NTRDD

-654 YSAKF
+654 YSIK
-659 YTNYDLEKK
+659 YYENYDLQEKT
-668 LRNRQGIGL
+668 RNRQGIGL

-698 STINSNSHEQTI
+698 RYVQSTRSYDSYEQTI

-719 IGGIRQKYKVEDSD
+719 IGGIRQKSIVQNSD
-733 KKQ
+733 K

>member
-1 MHKIVVSLALASFLI
+1 M
-16 QVNAQELNTEKLQL
+16 EKLQL

-43 ATGDVVAYSPTYYLS
+43 AVGDVVAYSPTYYLS
-58 SDKMIY
+58 SDKMVY
-64 DKDKEILELFDNV
+64 DKDREILELFDNV

-129 TLEDSILSSCD
+129 TLENSILSSCD

-193 LLLPTMGYSSSE
+193 LLLPTIGYSSSE

-249 MLNVKTGYFKEFDNY
+249 MLNLKTGYFKEFNNY
-264 RSKEQ
+264 RREEK

-285 NIFAKNKEHQDGV
+285 NIFSTKKEHQDGV

-310 ITLKEEDDNL
+310 IILKEDDGNL
-320 WTDKKVESKVN
+320 GTDKKVESKVN

-344 GKYYKEVGTEKIG
+344 GKYYIDASK
-357 NTDKS
+357 
-362 RQKSNKNTLQEL
+362 KSNANTLQEL

-388 ENLIYSIDAKA
+388 ENLTYSIDTKA
-399 QNLTREEGLSAK
+399 QNFTRKEGLNAK

-418 LSYSMN
+418 ISYTKN
-424 ILDDYMYVGVDNR
+424 ILDDYMYLGVENR
-437 TILSRYEYSNNSNNN
+437 TILTQYDYSNSLYNNLRYEDGT
-452 LKYENGALLQ
+452 LIQ
-462 NITSF
+462 NRTSF
-467 KVGADLIKPYEDYI
+467 IVGTDLIKPYSDYI
-481 HTVSLSASYDIPE
+481 HTLNLNASYDIPE
-494 NIKEDGDLYGINV
+494 NLRKDGDLYNITVKENQPL
-507 DKYVPSKNRGSKSEF
+507 KYDE
-522 LSVFPTYQDSKTI
+522 LSVFPTLQEQKTI
-535 NLKLNHS
+535 KLS
-542 LYDKENLKQFINHK
+542 LNQSIYDKENLKQFINHK
-556 MSQSIMYDSMDEP
+556 MSQSILYNSVDDP
-569 KLQDFDNYVKI
+569 KFQDLDNYVKI
-580 NHDFGSIS
+580 NHDYGSLS
-588 GRVTYNMEDDKIVEK
+588 GKVVYNVDDNKVVEGNIGHYIHNGSFKGEWVVHSMLWSPAGLKFFIDGELVHQWWDKHDIKSPNHAMNLFLGAYGLKGATMEV
-603 SIDNSFT
+603 
-610 YENFTFTAGYHNT
+610 
-623 VSTDNDNNKEF
+623 
-634 NTRTD
+634 
-639 LESYRL
+639 
-645 STSYKLAKD
+645 D
-654 YSAKF
+654 YVRCYQWA
-659 YTNYDLEKK
+659 LEK
-668 LRNRQGIGL
+668 
-677 NIDDSCWNL
+677 DNL
-686 DLLLEKEITPRS
+686 LPNPGFE
-698 STINSNSHEQTI
+698 
-710 VYAVLMLKP
+710 Y
-719 IGGIRQKYKVEDSD
+719 SD
-733 KKQ
+733 AFLVS

>member
-91 AYVDMKND
+91 AFVDMKND
-99 IINQDPVFLMDNSSN
+99 IINQDPVFLMDNTSN

-120 EANKDKDLI
+120 EANKDKDVI
-129 TLEDSILSSCD
+129 TLENSILSSCD

-166 PRLYIKNVPVFYL
+166 PRLYVKNVPVFYL

-216 PADNYDIEL
+216 PADDYDIEL

-285 NIFAKNKEHQDGV
+285 NIFAKKKEHQDGV

-344 GKYYKEVGTEKIG
+344 GKYYV
-357 NTDKS
+357 DAS
-362 RQKSNKNTLQEL
+362 RKTNDNTLQEL
-374 PQVQF
+374 PQIQL

-388 ENLIYSIDAKA
+388 ENLIYSIDTKA
-399 QNLTREEGLSAK
+399 QNFTRKEGLNAK

-418 LSYSMN
+418 ISYTKN
-424 ILDDYMYVGVDNR
+424 ILDDYMYLGVENR
-437 TILSRYEYSNNSNNN
+437 TILTQYDYSNSLYNNLRYEDGT
-452 LKYENGALLQ
+452 LIQ
-462 NITSF
+462 NRTSF
-467 KVGADLIKPYEDYI
+467 IVGTDLIKPYSDYI
-481 HTVSLSASYDIPE
+481 HTLNLNASYDIPE
-494 NIKEDGDLYGINV
+494 NLRKDGDLYNITVKENQPL
-507 DKYVPSKNRGSKSEF
+507 KYDE
-522 LSVFPTYQDSKTI
+522 LSVFPTLQEQKTI
-535 NLKLNHS
+535 KLS
-542 LYDKENLKQFINHK
+542 LNQSIYDKENLKQFINHK
-556 MSQSIMYDSMDEP
+556 MSQSILYNSVDEP
-569 KLQDFDNYVKI
+569 KFQDLDNYVKI
-580 NHDFGSIS
+580 NHDYGSLS
-588 GRVTYNMEDDKIVEK
+588 GKVVYNMDDNKVVEG
-603 SIDNSFT
+603 SFDNSLS
-610 YENFTFTAGYHNT
+610 YEDLTFSAGYYYT
-623 VSTDNDNNKEF
+623 KKTDNEF
-634 NTRTD
+634 NTRDD

-654 YSAKF
+654 YSIK
-659 YTNYDLEKK
+659 YYENYDLQEKT
-668 LRNRQGIGL
+668 RNRQGIGL

-698 STINSNSHEQTI
+698 RYVESTRSYDSYEQTI

-719 IGGIRQKYKVEDSD
+719 IGGIRQKSIVQNSD
-733 KKQ
+733 K

>member
-1 MHKIVVSLALASFLI
+1 MHKIVVSLALASLLI
-16 QVNAQELNTEKLQL
+16 QANAQELNMEKLQL

-43 ATGDVVAYSPTYYLS
+43 AVGDVVAYSPTYYLS
-58 SDKMIY
+58 SDKMVY
-64 DKDKEILELFDNV
+64 DKNREILELFDNV

-129 TLEDSILSSCD
+129 TLENSILSSCD

-249 MLNVKTGYFKEFDNY
+249 MLNLKTGYFKEFNNY
-264 RSKEQ
+264 RREEK

-285 NIFAKNKEHQDGV
+285 NIFSTKKEHQDGV
-298 FTSIRYLNDIEY
+298 FTSVRYLNDIEY
-310 ITLKEEDDNL
+310 IILKEDDGNL
-320 WTDKKVESKVN
+320 GTDKKVESKVN

-344 GKYYKEVGTEKIG
+344 GKYYIDASK
-357 NTDKS
+357 
-362 RQKSNKNTLQEL
+362 KSNANTLQEL

-388 ENLIYSIDAKA
+388 ENLIYSIDTKA
-399 QNLTREEGLSAK
+399 QNFTRKEGLNAK

-418 LSYSMN
+418 ISYTKN
-424 ILDDYMYVGVDNR
+424 ILDDYMYLGVENR
-437 TILSRYEYSNNSNNN
+437 TILTQYDYSNSLYNNLRYEDGT
-452 LKYENGALLQ
+452 LIQ
-462 NITSF
+462 NRTSF
-467 KVGADLIKPYEDYI
+467 IVGTDLIKPYSDYI
-481 HTVSLSASYDIPE
+481 HTLNLNASYDIPE
-494 NIKEDGDLYGINV
+494 NLRKDGDLYNITVKENQPL
-507 DKYVPSKNRGSKSEF
+507 KYDE
-522 LSVFPTYQDSKTI
+522 LSVFPTLQEQKTI
-535 NLKLNHS
+535 KLS
-542 LYDKENLKQFINHK
+542 LNQSIYDKENLKQFINHK
-556 MSQSIMYDSMDEP
+556 MSQSILYNSVDEP
-569 KLQDFDNYVKI
+569 KFQDLDNYVKI
-580 NHDFGSIS
+580 NHDYGSLS
-588 GRVTYNMEDDKIVEK
+588 GKVVYNMDDNKVVEG
-603 SIDNSFT
+603 SFDNSLS
-610 YENFTFTAGYHNT
+610 YEDLTFSAGYYYSKKT
-623 VSTDNDNNKEF
+623 NNEF
-634 NTRTD
+634 NTRDD

-654 YSAKF
+654 YSIK
-659 YTNYDLEKK
+659 YYENYDLQQKT
-668 LRNRQGIGL
+668 RNRQGIGL

-698 STINSNSHEQTI
+698 RYVQSTRSYDSYEQTI

-719 IGGIRQKYKVEDSD
+719 IGGIRQKYIVQNSD
-733 KKQ
+733 K

>member
-1 MHKIVVSLALASFLI
+1 MHKIVVSLALASLLI
-16 QVNAQELNTEKLQL
+16 QANAEELNMEKLQL

-43 ATGDVVAYSPTYYLS
+43 AVGDVVAYSPTYYLS
-58 SDKMIY
+58 SDKMVY
-64 DKDKEILELFDNV
+64 DKDREILELFDNV

-99 IINQDPVFLMDNSSN
+99 IINQDPVFLMDNTSS

-129 TLEDSILSSCD
+129 TLENSILSSCD

-249 MLNVKTGYFKEFDNY
+249 MLNLKTGYFKEFNNY
-264 RSKEQ
+264 RREEK

-285 NIFAKNKEHQDGV
+285 NIFSTKKEHQDGV
-298 FTSIRYLNDIEY
+298 FTSVRYLNDIEY
-310 ITLKEEDDNL
+310 IILKEDDGNL
-320 WTDKKVESKVN
+320 GTDKKVESKVN

-344 GKYYKEVGTEKIG
+344 GKYYIDASK
-357 NTDKS
+357 
-362 RQKSNKNTLQEL
+362 KSNANTLQEL

-388 ENLIYSIDAKA
+388 ENLIYSIDTKA
-399 QNLTREEGLSAK
+399 QNFTRKEGLNAK

-418 LSYSMN
+418 ISYTKN
-424 ILDDYMYVGVDNR
+424 ILDDYMYLGVENR
-437 TILSRYEYSNNSNNN
+437 TILTQYDYSNSLYNNLRYEDGT
-452 LKYENGALLQ
+452 LIQ
-462 NITSF
+462 NRTSF
-467 KVGADLIKPYEDYI
+467 IVGTDLIKPYSDYI
-481 HTVSLSASYDIPE
+481 HTLNLNASYDIPE
-494 NIKEDGDLYGINV
+494 NLRKDGDLYNITVKENQPL
-507 DKYVPSKNRGSKSEF
+507 KYDE
-522 LSVFPTYQDSKTI
+522 LSVFPTLQEQKTI
-535 NLKLNHS
+535 KLS
-542 LYDKENLKQFINHK
+542 LNQSIYDKENLKQFINHK
-556 MSQSIMYDSMDEP
+556 MSQSILYNSVDEP
-569 KLQDFDNYVKI
+569 KFQDLDNYVKI
-580 NHDFGSIS
+580 NHDYGSLS
-588 GRVTYNMEDDKIVEK
+588 GKVVYNMDDNKVVEG
-603 SIDNSFT
+603 SFDNSLS
-610 YENFTFTAGYHNT
+610 YEDLTFSAGYYYSKKT
-623 VSTDNDNNKEF
+623 NNEF
-634 NTRTD
+634 NTRDD

-654 YSAKF
+654 YSIK
-659 YTNYDLEKK
+659 YYENYDLQENT
-668 LRNRQGIGL
+668 RNRQGIGL

-698 STINSNSHEQTI
+698 RYVQSTRSYDSYEQTI

-719 IGGIRQKYKVEDSD
+719 IGGIRQKSIVQNSD
-733 KKQ
+733 K

>member
-1 MHKIVVSLALASFLI
+1 MHKIVVSLALASLLI
-16 QVNAQELNTEKLQL
+16 QANAQELNMEKLQL

-43 ATGDVVAYSPTYYLS
+43 AVGDVVAYSPTYYLS
-58 SDKMIY
+58 SDKMVY
-64 DKDKEILELFDNV
+64 DKDREILELFDNV

-129 TLEDSILSSCD
+129 TLENSILSSCD

-249 MLNVKTGYFKEFDNY
+249 MLNLKTGYFKEFNNY
-264 RSKEQ
+264 RREEK

-285 NIFAKNKEHQDGV
+285 NIFSTKKEHQDGV

-310 ITLKEEDDNL
+310 IILKEDDGNL
-320 WTDKKVESKVN
+320 GTDKKVESKVN

-344 GKYYKEVGTEKIG
+344 GKYYIDASK
-357 NTDKS
+357 
-362 RQKSNKNTLQEL
+362 KSNANTLQEL

-388 ENLIYSIDAKA
+388 ENLIYSIDTKA
-399 QNLTREEGLSAK
+399 QNFTRKEGLNAK

-418 LSYSMN
+418 ISYTKN
-424 ILDDYMYVGVDNR
+424 ILDDYMYLGVENR
-437 TILSRYEYSNNSNNN
+437 TILTQYDYSNSLYNNLRYEDGT
-452 LKYENGALLQ
+452 LIQ
-462 NITSF
+462 NRTSF
-467 KVGADLIKPYEDYI
+467 IVGTDLIKPYSDYI
-481 HTVSLSASYDIPE
+481 HTVNLNASYDIPE
-494 NIKEDGDLYGINV
+494 NLRKDGDLYNITVKENQPL
-507 DKYVPSKNRGSKSEF
+507 KYDE
-522 LSVFPTYQDSKTI
+522 LSVFPTLQEQKTI
-535 NLKLNHS
+535 KLS
-542 LYDKENLKQFINHK
+542 LNQSIYDKENLKQFINHK
-556 MSQSIMYDSMDEP
+556 MSQSILYNSVDEP
-569 KLQDFDNYVKI
+569 KFQDLDNYIKI
-580 NHDFGSIS
+580 NHDYGSLS
-588 GRVTYNMEDDKIVEK
+588 GKVVYNMDDNKVVEG
-603 SIDNSFT
+603 SFDNSLS
-610 YENFTFTAGYHNT
+610 YEDLTFSAGYYYSKKT
-623 VSTDNDNNKEF
+623 NNEF
-634 NTRTD
+634 NTRDD

-645 STSYKLAKD
+645 STSYKLSKD
-654 YSAKF
+654 YSIK
-659 YTNYDLEKK
+659 YYENYDLQEKT
-668 LRNRQGIGL
+668 RNRQGIGL

-698 STINSNSHEQTI
+698 RYVQSTRSYDSYEQTI

-733 KKQ
+733 KQ

>member
-1 MHKIVVSLALASFLI
+1 MHKIVVSLALASLLI
-16 QVNAQELNTEKLQL
+16 QANAEELNMEKLQL

-43 ATGDVVAYSPTYYLS
+43 AVGDVVAYSPTYYLS
-58 SDKMIY
+58 SDKMVY
-64 DKDKEILELFDNV
+64 DKDREILELFDNV

-129 TLEDSILSSCD
+129 TLENSILSSCD

-249 MLNVKTGYFKEFDNY
+249 MLNLKTGYFKEFNNY
-264 RSKEQ
+264 RREEK

-285 NIFAKNKEHQDGV
+285 NIFSTKKEHQDGV

-310 ITLKEEDDNL
+310 IILKEYDGNL
-320 WTDKKVESKVN
+320 GTDKKVESKVN

-344 GKYYKEVGTEKIG
+344 GKYYIDASK
-357 NTDKS
+357 
-362 RQKSNKNTLQEL
+362 KSNANTLQEL

-388 ENLIYSIDAKA
+388 ENLIYSIDTKA
-399 QNLTREEGLSAK
+399 QNFTRKEGLNAK

-418 LSYSMN
+418 ISYTKN
-424 ILDDYMYVGVDNR
+424 ILDDYMYLGVENR
-437 TILSRYEYSNNSNNN
+437 TILTQYDYSNSLYNNLRYEDGT
-452 LKYENGALLQ
+452 LIQ
-462 NITSF
+462 NRTSF
-467 KVGADLIKPYEDYI
+467 IVGTDLIKPYSDYI
-481 HTVSLSASYDIPE
+481 HTLNLNASYDIPE
-494 NIKEDGDLYGINV
+494 NLRKDGDLYNITVKENQPL
-507 DKYVPSKNRGSKSEF
+507 KYDE
-522 LSVFPTYQDSKTI
+522 LSVFPTLQEQKTI
-535 NLKLNHS
+535 KLS
-542 LYDKENLKQFINHK
+542 LNQSIYDKENLKQFINHK
-556 MSQSIMYDSMDEP
+556 MSQSILYNSVDEP
-569 KLQDFDNYVKI
+569 KFQDLDNYVKI
-580 NHDFGSIS
+580 NHDYGSLS
-588 GRVTYNMEDDKIVEK
+588 GKVVYNMDDNKVVEG
-603 SIDNSFT
+603 SFDNSLS
-610 YENFTFTAGYHNT
+610 YEDLTFSAGYYYSKKT
-623 VSTDNDNNKEF
+623 NNEF
-634 NTRTD
+634 NTRDD

-654 YSAKF
+654 YSIK
-659 YTNYDLEKK
+659 YYENYDLQEK
-668 LRNRQGIGL
+668 RRSRQGIGL

-698 STINSNSHEQTI
+698 RYVQSTRSYDSYEQTI

-719 IGGIRQKYKVEDSD
+719 IGGIRQKSIVQNSD
-733 KKQ
+733 K

>member
-91 AYVDMKND
+91 AFVDMKND
-99 IINQDPVFLMDNSSN
+99 IINQDPVFLMDNTSN

-120 EANKDKDLI
+120 EANKDKDVI
-129 TLEDSILSSCD
+129 TLENSILSSCD

-166 PRLYIKNVPVFYL
+166 PRLYVKNVPVFYL

-216 PADNYDIEL
+216 PADDYDIEL

-344 GKYYKEVGTEKIG
+344 GKYYV
-357 NTDKS
+357 DAS
-362 RQKSNKNTLQEL
+362 QKTNDNTLQEL
-374 PQVQF
+374 PQIQL

-388 ENLIYSIDAKA
+388 ENLIYSIDTKA
-399 QNLTREEGLSAK
+399 QNFTRKEGLNAK
-411 IYDITVP
+411 IYDINVP
-418 LSYSMN
+418 ISYTKN
-424 ILDDYMYVGVDNR
+424 ILDDYMYLGVENR
-437 TILSRYEYSNNSNNN
+437 TILTQYDYSNSLYNNLRYEDGT
-452 LKYENGALLQ
+452 LIQ
-462 NITSF
+462 NRTSF
-467 KVGADLIKPYEDYI
+467 IVGTDLLKPYSDYI
-481 HTVSLSASYDIPE
+481 HTLNLNASYDIPE
-494 NIKEDGDLYGINV
+494 NLRKDGDLYNITVKENQPL
-507 DKYVPSKNRGSKSEF
+507 KYNE
-522 LSVFPTYQDSKTI
+522 LSVFPTLQEQKTI
-535 NLKLNHS
+535 KLS
-542 LYDKENLKQFINHK
+542 LNQSIYDKDNLKQFINHK
-556 MSQSIMYDSMDEP
+556 MSQSILYNSFDEP
-569 KLQDFDNYVKI
+569 KFQDLDNYVKI
-580 NHDFGSIS
+580 NHDYGSLS
-588 GRVTYNMEDDKIVEK
+588 GKVVYNMDDNKVVEG
-603 SIDNSFT
+603 SFDNSLS
-610 YENFTFTAGYHNT
+610 YENLTFSAGYYYT
-623 VSTDNDNNKEF
+623 KKTNNEF
-634 NTRTD
+634 NTRDD

-654 YSAKF
+654 YSIK
-659 YTNYDLEKK
+659 YYENYDLQEKT
-668 LRNRQGIGL
+668 RNRQGIGL

-719 IGGIRQKYKVEDSD
+719 IGGIRQKSIVQNSD
-733 KKQ
+733 K

>member
-91 AYVDMKND
+91 AFVDMKND

-120 EANKDKDLI
+120 EANKDKDVI
-129 TLEDSILSSCD
+129 TLENSILSSCD

-166 PRLYIKNVPVFYL
+166 PRLYVKNVPVFYL

-216 PADNYDIEL
+216 PADDYDIEL

-344 GKYYKEVGTEKIG
+344 GKYYV
-357 NTDKS
+357 DAS
-362 RQKSNKNTLQEL
+362 QKTNDNTLQEL
-374 PQVQF
+374 PQIQL

-388 ENLIYSIDAKA
+388 ENLIYSIDTKA
-399 QNLTREEGLSAK
+399 QNFTRKEGLNAK

-418 LSYSMN
+418 ISYTKN
-424 ILDDYMYVGVDNR
+424 ILDDYMYLGVENR
-437 TILSRYEYSNNSNNN
+437 TILTQYDYSNSLYNNLRYEDGT
-452 LKYENGALLQ
+452 LIQ
-462 NITSF
+462 NRTSF
-467 KVGADLIKPYEDYI
+467 IVGTDLLKPYSDYI
-481 HTVSLSASYDIPE
+481 HTLNLNASYDIPE
-494 NIKEDGDLYGINV
+494 NLRKDGDLYNITVKENQPL
-507 DKYVPSKNRGSKSEF
+507 KYNE
-522 LSVFPTYQDSKTI
+522 LSVFPTLQEQKTI
-535 NLKLNHS
+535 KLS
-542 LYDKENLKQFINHK
+542 LNQSIYDKDNLKQFINHK
-556 MSQSIMYDSMDEP
+556 MSQSILYNSFDEP
-569 KLQDFDNYVKI
+569 KFQDLDNYVKI
-580 NHDFGSIS
+580 NHDYGSLS
-588 GRVTYNMEDDKIVEK
+588 GKVVYNMDDNKVVEG
-603 SIDNSFT
+603 SFDNSLS
-610 YENFTFTAGYHNT
+610 YENLTFSAGYYYT
-623 VSTDNDNNKEF
+623 KKTNNEF
-634 NTRTD
+634 NTRDD

-654 YSAKF
+654 YSIK
-659 YTNYDLEKK
+659 YYENYDLQEKT
-668 LRNRQGIGL
+668 RNRQGIGL

-698 STINSNSHEQTI
+698 RYVESTRSYDSHEQTI

-719 IGGIRQKYKVEDSD
+719 IGGIRQKSIVKDSD
-733 KKQ
+733 K

>member
-91 AYVDMKND
+91 AFVDMKND
-99 IINQDPVFLMDNSSN
+99 IINQDPVFLMDNTSN

-120 EANKDKDLI
+120 EANKDKDVI
-129 TLEDSILSSCD
+129 TLENSILSSCD

-166 PRLYIKNVPVFYL
+166 PRLYVKNVPVFYL

-205 GFLYSQPIFIA
+205 GFFYSQPIFIA
-216 PADNYDIEL
+216 PADDYDIEL

-320 WTDKKVESKVN
+320 GTDKKVESKVN

-344 GKYYKEVGTEKIG
+344 GKYYIDASK
-357 NTDKS
+357 
-362 RQKSNKNTLQEL
+362 KSNANTLQEL

-388 ENLIYSIDAKA
+388 ENLIYSIDTKA
-399 QNLTREEGLSAK
+399 QNFTRKEGLNAK

-418 LSYSMN
+418 ISYTKN
-424 ILDDYMYVGVDNR
+424 ILDDYMYLGVENR
-437 TILSRYEYSNNSNNN
+437 TILTQYDYSNSLYNNLRYEDGT
-452 LKYENGALLQ
+452 LIQ
-462 NITSF
+462 NRTSF
-467 KVGADLIKPYEDYI
+467 IVGTDLIKPYSNYI
-481 HTVSLSASYDIPE
+481 HTLNLNASYDIPE
-494 NIKEDGDLYGINV
+494 NLRKDGDLYNITVKENQPL
-507 DKYVPSKNRGSKSEF
+507 KYYE
-522 LSVFPTYQDSKTI
+522 LSVFPTLQEQKTI
-535 NLKLNHS
+535 KLS
-542 LYDKENLKQFINHK
+542 LNQSIYDKDNLKQFINHK
-556 MSQSIMYDSMDEP
+556 MSQSILYNSVDEP
-569 KLQDFDNYVKI
+569 KFQDLDNYVKI
-580 NHDFGSIS
+580 NHDYGSLS
-588 GRVTYNMEDDKIVEK
+588 GKVVYNMDDNKVVEG
-603 SIDNSFT
+603 SFDNSLS
-610 YENFTFTAGYHNT
+610 YEDLTFSAGYYYSKKT
-623 VSTDNDNNKEF
+623 NNEF
-634 NTRTD
+634 NTRDD

-654 YSAKF
+654 YSIK
-659 YTNYDLEKK
+659 YYENYDLQEKA
-668 LRNRQGIGL
+668 RNRQGIGL

-698 STINSNSHEQTI
+698 RYVESTRSYDSYEQTI

-719 IGGIRQKYKVEDSD
+719 IGGIRQKSIVQNSD
-733 KKQ
+733 K

>member
-91 AYVDMKND
+91 AFVDMKND
-99 IINQDPVFLMDNSSN
+99 IINQDPVFLMDNTSN

-129 TLEDSILSSCD
+129 TLENSILSSCD

-166 PRLYIKNVPVFYL
+166 PRLYVKNVPVFYL

-216 PADNYDIEL
+216 PADDYDIEL

-344 GKYYKEVGTEKIG
+344 GKYYV
-357 NTDKS
+357 DAS
-362 RQKSNKNTLQEL
+362 QKTNDNTLQEL
-374 PQVQF
+374 PQIQL

-388 ENLIYSIDAKA
+388 ENLIYSIDTKA
-399 QNLTREEGLSAK
+399 QNFTRKEGLNAK
-411 IYDITVP
+411 IYDINVP
-418 LSYSMN
+418 ISYTKN
-424 ILDDYMYVGVDNR
+424 ILDDYMYLGVENR
-437 TILSRYEYSNNSNNN
+437 TILTQYDYSNSLYNNLRYEDGT
-452 LKYENGALLQ
+452 LIQ
-462 NITSF
+462 NRTSF
-467 KVGADLIKPYEDYI
+467 IVGTDLIKPYSDYI
-481 HTVSLSASYDIPE
+481 HTLNLNASYDIPE
-494 NIKEDGDLYGINV
+494 NLRKDGDLYNITVKENQPL
-507 DKYVPSKNRGSKSEF
+507 KYDE
-522 LSVFPTYQDSKTI
+522 LSVFPTLQEQKTI
-535 NLKLNHS
+535 KLS
-542 LYDKENLKQFINHK
+542 LNQSIYDKDNLKQFINHK
-556 MSQSIMYDSMDEP
+556 MSQSILYNSFDEP
-569 KLQDFDNYVKI
+569 KFQDLDNYVKI
-580 NHDFGSIS
+580 NHDYGSLS
-588 GRVTYNMEDDKIVEK
+588 GKVVYNMDDNKVVEG
-603 SIDNSFT
+603 SFDNSLS
-610 YENFTFTAGYHNT
+610 YENLTFSAGYYYT
-623 VSTDNDNNKEF
+623 KKTNNEF
-634 NTRTD
+634 NTRDD

-654 YSAKF
+654 YSIK
-659 YTNYDLEKK
+659 YYENYDLQEKT
-668 LRNRQGIGL
+668 RNRQGIGL

-698 STINSNSHEQTI
+698 RYVESTRSYDSHEQTI

-719 IGGIRQKYKVEDSD
+719 IGGIRQKSIVQNSD
-733 KKQ
+733 K

>member
-16 QVNAQELNTEKLQL
+16 QVNAQELNTERLQL

-91 AYVDMKND
+91 AFVDMKND

-129 TLEDSILSSCD
+129 TLENSILSSCD

-166 PRLYIKNVPVFYL
+166 PRLYVKNVPVFYL

-216 PADNYDIEL
+216 PADDYDIEL

-344 GKYYKEVGTEKIG
+344 GKYYV
-357 NTDKS
+357 DAS
-362 RQKSNKNTLQEL
+362 QKTNDNTLQEL
-374 PQVQF
+374 PQIQL

-388 ENLIYSIDAKA
+388 ENLIYSIDTKA
-399 QNLTREEGLSAK
+399 QNFTRKEGLNAK
-411 IYDITVP
+411 IYDINVP
-418 LSYSMN
+418 ISYTKN
-424 ILDDYMYVGVDNR
+424 ILDDYMYVGVENR
-437 TILSRYEYSNNSNNN
+437 TILTQYDYSNSLYNN
-452 LKYENGALLQ
+452 LRYENGTLIQ
-462 NITSF
+462 NRTSF
-467 KVGADLIKPYEDYI
+467 IVGTDLLKPYSDYI
-481 HTVSLSASYDIPE
+481 HTLNLNASYDIPE
-494 NIKEDGDLYGINV
+494 NLRKDGDLYNITVKENQPL
-507 DKYVPSKNRGSKSEF
+507 KYNE
-522 LSVFPTYQDSKTI
+522 LSVFPTLQEQKTI
-535 NLKLNHS
+535 KLS
-542 LYDKENLKQFINHK
+542 LNQSIYDKDNLKQFINHK
-556 MSQSIMYDSMDEP
+556 MSQSILYNSFDEP
-569 KLQDFDNYVKI
+569 KFQDLDNYVKI
-580 NHDFGSIS
+580 NHDYGSLS
-588 GRVTYNMEDDKIVEK
+588 GKVVYNMDDNKVVEG
-603 SIDNSFT
+603 SFDNSLS
-610 YENFTFTAGYHNT
+610 YENLTFSAGYYYT
-623 VSTDNDNNKEF
+623 KKTNNEF
-634 NTRTD
+634 NTRDD

-654 YSAKF
+654 YSIK
-659 YTNYDLEKK
+659 YYENYDLQENT
-668 LRNRQGIGL
+668 RNRQGIGL

-698 STINSNSHEQTI
+698 RYVESTRSYDSYEQTI

-719 IGGIRQKYKVEDSD
+719 IGGIRQKSIVQNSD
-733 KKQ
+733 K

>member
-1 MHKIVVSLALASFLI
+1 MHKIVVSLALASLLI
-16 QVNAQELNTEKLQL
+16 QANAQELNMEKLQL

-43 ATGDVVAYSPTYYLS
+43 AVGDVVAYSPTYYLS
-58 SDKMIY
+58 SDKMVY
-64 DKDKEILELFDNV
+64 DKDREILELFDNV

-129 TLEDSILSSCD
+129 TLENSILSSCD

-249 MLNVKTGYFKEFDNY
+249 MLNLKTGYFKEFNNY
-264 RSKEQ
+264 RREEK

-285 NIFAKNKEHQDGV
+285 NIFSTKKEHQDGV

-310 ITLKEEDDNL
+310 IILKEDDGNL
-320 WTDKKVESKVN
+320 GTDKKVESKVN

-344 GKYYKEVGTEKIG
+344 GKYYIDASK
-357 NTDKS
+357 
-362 RQKSNKNTLQEL
+362 KSNANTLQEL

-388 ENLIYSIDAKA
+388 ENLIYSIDTKA
-399 QNLTREEGLSAK
+399 QNFTRKEGLNAK

-418 LSYSMN
+418 ISYTKN
-424 ILDDYMYVGVDNR
+424 ILDDYMYLGVENR
-437 TILSRYEYSNNSNNN
+437 TILTQYDYSNSLYNNLRYEDGT
-452 LKYENGALLQ
+452 LIQ
-462 NITSF
+462 NRTSF
-467 KVGADLIKPYEDYI
+467 IVGTDLIKPYSDYI
-481 HTVSLSASYDIPE
+481 HTLNLNASYDIPE
-494 NIKEDGDLYGINV
+494 NLRKDGDLYNITVKENQPL
-507 DKYVPSKNRGSKSEF
+507 KYDE
-522 LSVFPTYQDSKTI
+522 LSVFPTLQEQKTI
-535 NLKLNHS
+535 KLS
-542 LYDKENLKQFINHK
+542 LNQSIYDKENLKQFINHK
-556 MSQSIMYDSMDEP
+556 MSQSILYNSVDDP
-569 KLQDFDNYVKI
+569 KFQDLDNYVKI
-580 NHDFGSIS
+580 NHDYGSLS
-588 GRVTYNMEDDKIVEK
+588 GKVVYNMDDNKVVEG
-603 SIDNSFT
+603 SFDNSLS
-610 YENFTFTAGYHNT
+610 YEDLTFSAGYYYSKKT
-623 VSTDNDNNKEF
+623 NNEF
-634 NTRTD
+634 NTRDD

-654 YSAKF
+654 YSIK
-659 YTNYDLEKK
+659 YYENYDLQENT
-668 LRNRQGIGL
+668 RNRQGIGL

-698 STINSNSHEQTI
+698 RYVQSTRSYDSYEQTI

-719 IGGIRQKYKVEDSD
+719 IGGIRQKSIVQNSD
-733 KKQ
+733 K

>member
-43 ATGDVVAYSPTYYLS
+43 AVGDVVAYSPTYYLS
-58 SDKMIY
+58 SDKMVY
-64 DKDKEILELFDNV
+64 DKDREILELFDNV

-91 AYVDMKND
+91 AFVDMKND
-99 IINQDPVFLMDNSSN
+99 IINQDPVFLMDNTSN

-120 EANKDKDLI
+120 EANKDKDVI
-129 TLEDSILSSCD
+129 TLENSILSSCD

-216 PADNYDIEL
+216 PADDYDIEL

-344 GKYYKEVGTEKIG
+344 GKYYI
-357 NTDKS
+357 DAS
-362 RQKSNKNTLQEL
+362 QKTNDNTLQEL
-374 PQVQF
+374 PQIQL

-388 ENLIYSIDAKA
+388 ENLIYSIDTKA
-399 QNLTREEGLSAK
+399 QNFTRKEGLNAK
-411 IYDITVP
+411 IYDINVP
-418 LSYSMN
+418 ISYTKN
-424 ILDDYMYVGVDNR
+424 ILDDYMYVGVENR
-437 TILSRYEYSNNSNNN
+437 TILTQYDYSNSLYNNLRYEDGT
-452 LKYENGALLQ
+452 LIQ
-462 NITSF
+462 NRTSF
-467 KVGADLIKPYEDYI
+467 IVGTDLIKPYSDYI
-481 HTVSLSASYDIPE
+481 HTLNLNASYDIPE
-494 NIKEDGDLYGINV
+494 NLRKDGDLYNITVKENQQL
-507 DKYVPSKNRGSKSEF
+507 KYDE
-522 LSVFPTYQDSKTI
+522 LSVFPTLQEQKTI
-535 NLKLNHS
+535 KLS
-542 LYDKENLKQFINHK
+542 LNQSIYDKENLKQFINHK
-556 MSQSIMYDSMDEP
+556 MSQSILYNSVDEP
-569 KLQDFDNYVKI
+569 KFQDLDNYVKI
-580 NHDFGSIS
+580 NHDYGSLS
-588 GRVTYNMEDDKIVEK
+588 GKVVYNMDDNKVVEG
-603 SIDNSFT
+603 SFDNSLS
-610 YENFTFTAGYHNT
+610 YEDLTFSAGYYYSKKT
-623 VSTDNDNNKEF
+623 NNEF
-634 NTRTD
+634 NTRDD

-654 YSAKF
+654 YSIK
-659 YTNYDLEKK
+659 YYENYDLQEKT
-668 LRNRQGIGL
+668 RNRQGIGL

-698 STINSNSHEQTI
+698 RYVESTRSYDSHEQTI

-719 IGGIRQKYKVEDSD
+719 IGGIRQKSIVQNSD
-733 KKQ
+733 K

>member
-1 MHKIVVSLALASFLI
+1 MHKIVVSLALASLLI
-16 QVNAQELNTEKLQL
+16 QANAQELNMEKLQL

-43 ATGDVVAYSPTYYLS
+43 AVGDVVAYSPTYYLS
-58 SDKMIY
+58 SDKMVY

-91 AYVDMKND
+91 AFVDMKND

-129 TLEDSILSSCD
+129 TLENSILSSCD

-249 MLNVKTGYFKEFDNY
+249 MLNLKTGYFKEFNNY
-264 RSKEQ
+264 RREEK

-285 NIFAKNKEHQDGV
+285 NIFSTKKEHQDGV

-310 ITLKEEDDNL
+310 IILKEDDGNL
-320 WTDKKVESKVN
+320 GTDKKVESKVN

-344 GKYYKEVGTEKIG
+344 GKYYIDASK
-357 NTDKS
+357 
-362 RQKSNKNTLQEL
+362 KSNANTLQEL

-388 ENLIYSIDAKA
+388 ENLIYSIDTKA
-399 QNLTREEGLSAK
+399 QNFTRKEGLNAK

-418 LSYSMN
+418 ISYTKN
-424 ILDDYMYVGVDNR
+424 ILDDYMYLGVENR
-437 TILSRYEYSNNSNNN
+437 TILTQYDYSNSLYNNLRYEDGT
-452 LKYENGALLQ
+452 LIQ
-462 NITSF
+462 NRTSF
-467 KVGADLIKPYEDYI
+467 IVGTDLIKPYSDYI
-481 HTVSLSASYDIPE
+481 HTLNLNASYDIPE
-494 NIKEDGDLYGINV
+494 NLRKDGDLYNITVKENQPL
-507 DKYVPSKNRGSKSEF
+507 KYDE
-522 LSVFPTYQDSKTI
+522 LSVFPTLQEQKTI
-535 NLKLNHS
+535 KLS
-542 LYDKENLKQFINHK
+542 LNQSIYDKENLKQFINHK
-556 MSQSIMYDSMDEP
+556 MSQSILYNSVDEP
-569 KLQDFDNYVKI
+569 KFQDLDNYVKI
-580 NHDFGSIS
+580 NHDYGSLS
-588 GRVTYNMEDDKIVEK
+588 GKVVYNMDDNKVVEG
-603 SIDNSFT
+603 SFDNSLS
-610 YENFTFTAGYHNT
+610 YEDLTFSAGYYYSKKT
-623 VSTDNDNNKEF
+623 NNEF
-634 NTRTD
+634 NTRDD

-654 YSAKF
+654 YSIK
-659 YTNYDLEKK
+659 YYENYDLQEKT
-668 LRNRQGIGL
+668 RNRQGIGL

-698 STINSNSHEQTI
+698 RYVESTRSYDSHEQTI

-719 IGGIRQKYKVEDSD
+719 IGGIRQKSIVQNSD
-733 KKQ
+733 K

>member
-1 MHKIVVSLALASFLI
+1 MHKIVVSLALASLLI
-16 QVNAQELNTEKLQL
+16 QANAQELDMEKLQL

-43 ATGDVVAYSPTYYLS
+43 AVGDVVAYSPTYYLS
-58 SDKMIY
+58 SDKMVY
-64 DKDKEILELFDNV
+64 DKDREILELFDNV

-129 TLEDSILSSCD
+129 TLENSILSSCD

-155 DTEAMWMNTYN
+155 DTEDMWMNTYN

-249 MLNVKTGYFKEFDNY
+249 MLNLKTGYFKEFNNY
-264 RSKEQ
+264 RREEK

-285 NIFAKNKEHQDGV
+285 NIFSTKKEYQDGV

-310 ITLKEEDDNL
+310 IILKEDDGNL
-320 WTDKKVESKVN
+320 GTDKKVESKVN

-344 GKYYKEVGTEKIG
+344 GKYYIDASK
-357 NTDKS
+357 
-362 RQKSNKNTLQEL
+362 KSNANTLQEL

-388 ENLIYSIDAKA
+388 ENLIYSIDTKA
-399 QNLTREEGLSAK
+399 QNFTRKEGLNAK

-418 LSYSMN
+418 ISYTKN
-424 ILDDYMYVGVDNR
+424 ILDDYMYLGVENR
-437 TILSRYEYSNNSNNN
+437 TILTQYDYSNSLYNNLRYEDGT
-452 LKYENGALLQ
+452 LIQ
-462 NITSF
+462 NRTSF
-467 KVGADLIKPYEDYI
+467 IVGTDLIKPYSDYI
-481 HTVSLSASYDIPE
+481 HTLNLNASYDIPE
-494 NIKEDGDLYGINV
+494 NLRKDGDLYNITVKENQPL
-507 DKYVPSKNRGSKSEF
+507 KYDE
-522 LSVFPTYQDSKTI
+522 LSVFPTLQEQKTI
-535 NLKLNHS
+535 KLS
-542 LYDKENLKQFINHK
+542 LNQSIYDKENLKQFINHK
-556 MSQSIMYDSMDEP
+556 MSQSILYNSVDEP
-569 KLQDFDNYVKI
+569 KFQDLDNYVKI
-580 NHDFGSIS
+580 NHDYGSLS
-588 GRVTYNMEDDKIVEK
+588 GKVVYNMDDNKVVEG
-603 SIDNSFT
+603 SFDNSLS
-610 YENFTFTAGYHNT
+610 YEDLTFSAGYYYSKKT
-623 VSTDNDNNKEF
+623 NNEF
-634 NTRTD
+634 NTRDD

-654 YSAKF
+654 YSIK
-659 YTNYDLEKK
+659 YYENYDLQQKT
-668 LRNRQGIGL
+668 RNRQGIGL

-698 STINSNSHEQTI
+698 RYVQSTRSYDSYEQTI

-719 IGGIRQKYKVEDSD
+719 IGGIRQKYIVQNSD
-733 KKQ
+733 K

>member
-1 MHKIVVSLALASFLI
+1 MHKIVVSLALASLLI
-16 QVNAQELNTEKLQL
+16 QANAEELNMEKLQL

-43 ATGDVVAYSPTYYLS
+43 AVGDVVAYSPTYYLS
-58 SDKMIY
+58 SDKMVY
-64 DKDKEILELFDNV
+64 DKDREILELFDNV

-129 TLEDSILSSCD
+129 TLENSILSSCD

-249 MLNVKTGYFKEFDNY
+249 MLNLKTGYFKEFNNY
-264 RSKEQ
+264 RREEK

-285 NIFAKNKEHQDGV
+285 NIFSTKKEHQDGV

-310 ITLKEEDDNL
+310 IILKEDDGNL
-320 WTDKKVESKVN
+320 GTDKKVESKVN

-344 GKYYKEVGTEKIG
+344 GKYYIDASK
-357 NTDKS
+357 
-362 RQKSNKNTLQEL
+362 KSNANTLQEL

-388 ENLIYSIDAKA
+388 ENLIYSIDTKA
-399 QNLTREEGLSAK
+399 QNFTRKEGLNAK

-418 LSYSMN
+418 ISYTKN
-424 ILDDYMYVGVDNR
+424 ILDDYMYLGVENR
-437 TILSRYEYSNNSNNN
+437 TILTQYDYSNSLYNNLRYEDGT
-452 LKYENGALLQ
+452 LIQ
-462 NITSF
+462 NRTSF
-467 KVGADLIKPYEDYI
+467 IVGTDLIKPYSDYI
-481 HTVSLSASYDIPE
+481 HTLNLNASYDIPE
-494 NIKEDGDLYGINV
+494 NLRKDGDLYNITVEENQPL
-507 DKYVPSKNRGSKSEF
+507 KYDE
-522 LSVFPTYQDSKTI
+522 LSVFPTLQEQKTI
-535 NLKLNHS
+535 KLS
-542 LYDKENLKQFINHK
+542 LNQSIYDKENLKQFINHK
-556 MSQSIMYDSMDEP
+556 MSQSILYNSVDEP
-569 KLQDFDNYVKI
+569 KFQDLDNYVKI
-580 NHDFGSIS
+580 NHDYGSLS
-588 GRVTYNMEDDKIVEK
+588 GKVVYNMDDNKVVEG
-603 SIDNSFT
+603 SFDNSLS
-610 YENFTFTAGYHNT
+610 YEDLTFSAGYYYSKKT
-623 VSTDNDNNKEF
+623 NNEF
-634 NTRTD
+634 NTRDD

-654 YSAKF
+654 YSIK
-659 YTNYDLEKK
+659 YYENYDLQEKT
-668 LRNRQGIGL
+668 RNRQGIGL

-698 STINSNSHEQTI
+698 RYVQSTRSYDSYEQTI

-719 IGGIRQKYKVEDSD
+719 IGGIRQKSIVQNSD
-733 KKQ
+733 K

>member
-91 AYVDMKND
+91 AFVDMKND
-99 IINQDPVFLMDNSSN
+99 IINQDPVFLMDNTSN

-120 EANKDKDLI
+120 EANKDKDVI
-129 TLEDSILSSCD
+129 TLENSILSSCD

-166 PRLYIKNVPVFYL
+166 PRLYVKNVPVFYL

-216 PADNYDIEL
+216 PADDYDIEL

-344 GKYYKEVGTEKIG
+344 GKYYI
-357 NTDKS
+357 DAS
-362 RQKSNKNTLQEL
+362 QKTNDNTLQEL
-374 PQVQF
+374 PQIQL

-388 ENLIYSIDAKA
+388 ENLIYSIDTKA
-399 QNLTREEGLSAK
+399 QNFTRKEGLNAK
-411 IYDITVP
+411 IYDINVP
-418 LSYSMN
+418 ISYTKN
-424 ILDDYMYVGVDNR
+424 ILDDYMYVGVENR
-437 TILSRYEYSNNSNNN
+437 TILTQYDYSNSLYNN
-452 LKYENGALLQ
+452 LRYENGTLIQ
-462 NITSF
+462 NRTSF
-467 KVGADLIKPYEDYI
+467 IVGTDLLKPYSDYI
-481 HTVSLSASYDIPE
+481 HTLNLNASYDIPE
-494 NIKEDGDLYGINV
+494 NLRKDGDLYNITVKENQPL
-507 DKYVPSKNRGSKSEF
+507 KYNE
-522 LSVFPTYQDSKTI
+522 LSVFPTLQEQKTI
-535 NLKLNHS
+535 KLS
-542 LYDKENLKQFINHK
+542 LNQSIYDKDNLKQFINHK
-556 MSQSIMYDSMDEP
+556 MSQSILYNSFDEP
-569 KLQDFDNYVKI
+569 KFQDLDNYVKI
-580 NHDFGSIS
+580 NHDYGSLS
-588 GRVTYNMEDDKIVEK
+588 GKVVYNMDDNKVVEG
-603 SIDNSFT
+603 SFDNSLS
-610 YENFTFTAGYHNT
+610 YENLTFSAGYYYT
-623 VSTDNDNNKEF
+623 KKTNNEF
-634 NTRTD
+634 NTRDD

-654 YSAKF
+654 YSIK
-659 YTNYDLEKK
+659 YYENYDLQEKR
-668 LRNRQGIGL
+668 RNRQGIGL

-698 STINSNSHEQTI
+698 RYVESTRSYDSYEQTI

>member
-1 MHKIVVSLALASFLI
+1 MHKIVVSLALASLLI
-16 QVNAQELNTEKLQL
+16 QANAQELNMEKLQL

-43 ATGDVVAYSPTYYLS
+43 AVGDVVAYSPTYYLS
-58 SDKMIY
+58 SDKMVY
-64 DKDKEILELFDNV
+64 DKDREILELFDNV

-129 TLEDSILSSCD
+129 TLENSILSSCD

-249 MLNVKTGYFKEFDNY
+249 MLNLKTGYFKEFNNY
-264 RSKEQ
+264 RKEEK

-285 NIFAKNKEHQDGV
+285 NIFSTKKEHQDGV

-310 ITLKEEDDNL
+310 IILKEDDGNL
-320 WTDKKVESKVN
+320 GTDKKVESKVN

-344 GKYYKEVGTEKIG
+344 GKYYIDASK
-357 NTDKS
+357 
-362 RQKSNKNTLQEL
+362 KSNANTLQEL

-388 ENLIYSIDAKA
+388 ENLIYSIDTKA
-399 QNLTREEGLSAK
+399 QNFTRKEGLNAK

-418 LSYSMN
+418 ISYTKN
-424 ILDDYMYVGVDNR
+424 ILDDYMYLGVENR
-437 TILSRYEYSNNSNNN
+437 TILTQYDYSNSLYNNLRYEDGT
-452 LKYENGALLQ
+452 LIQ
-462 NITSF
+462 NRTSF
-467 KVGADLIKPYEDYI
+467 IVGTDLIKPYSDYI
-481 HTVSLSASYDIPE
+481 HTLNLNASYDIPE
-494 NIKEDGDLYGINV
+494 NLRKDGDLYNITVKENQPL
-507 DKYVPSKNRGSKSEF
+507 KYDE
-522 LSVFPTYQDSKTI
+522 LSVFPTLQEQKTI
-535 NLKLNHS
+535 KLS
-542 LYDKENLKQFINHK
+542 LNQSIYDKENLKQFINHK
-556 MSQSIMYDSMDEP
+556 MSQSILYNSVDEP
-569 KLQDFDNYVKI
+569 KFQDLDNYVKI
-580 NHDFGSIS
+580 NHDYGSLS
-588 GRVTYNMEDDKIVEK
+588 GKVVYNMDDNKVVEG
-603 SIDNSFT
+603 SFDNSLS
-610 YENFTFTAGYHNT
+610 YEDLTFSAGYYYSKKT
-623 VSTDNDNNKEF
+623 NNEF
-634 NTRTD
+634 NTRDD

-654 YSAKF
+654 YSIK
-659 YTNYDLEKK
+659 YYENYDLQENT
-668 LRNRQGIGL
+668 RNRQGIGL

-698 STINSNSHEQTI
+698 RYVQSTRSYDSYEQTI

-719 IGGIRQKYKVEDSD
+719 IGGIRQKSIVQNSD
-733 KKQ
+733 K

>member
-16 QVNAQELNTEKLQL
+16 QVNAQELDMEKLQL

-43 ATGDVVAYSPTYYLS
+43 AIGDVVAYSPTYYLS
-58 SDKMIY
+58 SDKMVY

-99 IINQDPVFLMDNSSN
+99 IINQDPVFLMDNTSN

-120 EANKDKDLI
+120 EANKDKDVI
-129 TLEDSILSSCD
+129 TLENSILSSCD

-166 PRLYIKNVPVFYL
+166 PRLYVKNVPVFYL

-193 LLLPTMGYSSSE
+193 LLLPTIGYSSSE

-264 RSKEQ
+264 RKEEN

-285 NIFAKNKEHQDGV
+285 NIFATKKEHQDGV

-320 WTDKKVESKVN
+320 GTDKKVESKVN

-344 GKYYKEVGTEKIG
+344 GKYYI
-357 NTDKS
+357 DAS
-362 RQKSNKNTLQEL
+362 RKTNDNTLQEL
-374 PQVQF
+374 PQIQL

-388 ENLIYSIDAKA
+388 ENLIYSIDTKA
-399 QNLTREEGLSAK
+399 QNFTRKEGLNAK
-411 IYDITVP
+411 IYDINIP
-418 LSYSMN
+418 ISYTKN
-424 ILDDYMYVGVDNR
+424 ILDDYMYLGVENR
-437 TILSRYEYSNNSNNN
+437 TILTQYDYSNSLYNNLRYEDGT
-452 LKYENGALLQ
+452 LIQ
-462 NITSF
+462 NRTSF
-467 KVGADLIKPYEDYI
+467 IVGTDLIKPYSDYI
-481 HTVSLSASYDIPE
+481 HTVNLNASYDIPE
-494 NIKEDGDLYGINV
+494 NLRKDGDLYNITVKENQTL
-507 DKYVPSKNRGSKSEF
+507 KYDE
-522 LSVFPTYQDSKTI
+522 LSVFPTLQEQKTI
-535 NLKLNHS
+535 KLS
-542 LYDKENLKQFINHK
+542 LNQSIYDKDNLKQFINHK
-556 MSQSIMYDSMDEP
+556 MSQSILYNSFDEP
-569 KLQDFDNYVKI
+569 KFQDLDNYVKI
-580 NHDFGSIS
+580 NHDYGSVS
-588 GRVTYNMEDDKIVEK
+588 GKVVYNMDDNQVVEG
-603 SIDNSFT
+603 SFDNSLS
-610 YENFTFTAGYHNT
+610 YEDITFSAGYYYT
-623 VSTDNDNNKEF
+623 KKTDNEF
-634 NTRTD
+634 NTRDD

-654 YSAKF
+654 YSIK
-659 YTNYDLEKK
+659 YYENYDLQEKT
-668 LRNRQGIGL
+668 RSRQGIGL

-698 STINSNSHEQTI
+698 SSKNSNSHEQTI

-719 IGGIRQKYKVEDSD
+719 IGGIRQKSIVKDSD
-733 KKQ
+733 K

>member
-1 MHKIVVSLALASFLI
+1 MHKIVVSLALASLLI
-16 QVNAQELNTEKLQL
+16 QANAEELNMEKLQL

-43 ATGDVVAYSPTYYLS
+43 AVGDVVAYSPTYYLS
-58 SDKMIY
+58 SDKMVY
-64 DKDKEILELFDNV
+64 DKDREILELFDNV

-129 TLEDSILSSCD
+129 TLENSILSSCD

-249 MLNVKTGYFKEFDNY
+249 MLNLKTGYFKEFNNY
-264 RSKEQ
+264 RREEK

-285 NIFAKNKEHQDGV
+285 NIFSTKKEHQDGV
-298 FTSIRYLNDIEY
+298 FTSVRYLNDIEY
-310 ITLKEEDDNL
+310 IILKEDDGNL
-320 WTDKKVESKVN
+320 GTDKKVESKVN

-344 GKYYKEVGTEKIG
+344 GKYYIDASK
-357 NTDKS
+357 
-362 RQKSNKNTLQEL
+362 KSNANTLQEL

-388 ENLIYSIDAKA
+388 ENLIYSIDTKA
-399 QNLTREEGLSAK
+399 QNFTRKEGLNAK

-418 LSYSMN
+418 ISYTKN
-424 ILDDYMYVGVDNR
+424 ILDDYMYLGVENR
-437 TILSRYEYSNNSNNN
+437 TILTQYDYSNSLYNNLRYEDGT
-452 LKYENGALLQ
+452 LIQ
-462 NITSF
+462 NRTSF
-467 KVGADLIKPYEDYI
+467 IVGTDLIKPYSDYI
-481 HTVSLSASYDIPE
+481 HTLNLNASYDIPE
-494 NIKEDGDLYGINV
+494 NLRKDGDLYNITVKENQPL
-507 DKYVPSKNRGSKSEF
+507 KYNE
-522 LSVFPTYQDSKTI
+522 LSVFPTLQEQKTI
-535 NLKLNHS
+535 KLS
-542 LYDKENLKQFINHK
+542 LNQSIYDKDNLKQFINHK
-556 MSQSIMYDSMDEP
+556 MSQSILYNSFDEP
-569 KLQDFDNYVKI
+569 KFQDLDNYVKI
-580 NHDFGSIS
+580 NHDYGSLS
-588 GRVTYNMEDDKIVEK
+588 GKVVYNMDDNKVVEG
-603 SIDNSFT
+603 SFDNSLS
-610 YENFTFTAGYHNT
+610 YENLTFSAGYYYT
-623 VSTDNDNNKEF
+623 KKTNNEF
-634 NTRTD
+634 NTRDD

-654 YSAKF
+654 YSIK
-659 YTNYDLEKK
+659 YYENYDLQEKT
-668 LRNRQGIGL
+668 RNRQGIGL

-698 STINSNSHEQTI
+698 RYVESTRSYDSHEQTI

-719 IGGIRQKYKVEDSD
+719 IGGIRQKSIVQNSD
-733 KKQ
+733 K

>member
-1 MHKIVVSLALASFLI
+1 MHKIVVSLALASLLI
-16 QVNAQELNTEKLQL
+16 QANAEELNMEKLQL

-43 ATGDVVAYSPTYYLS
+43 AVGDVVAYSPTYYLS
-58 SDKMIY
+58 SDKMVY
-64 DKDKEILELFDNV
+64 DKDREILELFDNV

-129 TLEDSILSSCD
+129 TLENSILSSCD

-249 MLNVKTGYFKEFDNY
+249 MLNLKTGYFKEFNNY
-264 RSKEQ
+264 RREEK

-285 NIFAKNKEHQDGV
+285 NIFSTKKEHQDGV
-298 FTSIRYLNDIEY
+298 FTSVRYLNDIEY
-310 ITLKEEDDNL
+310 IILKEDDGNL
-320 WTDKKVESKVN
+320 GTDKKVESKVN

-344 GKYYKEVGTEKIG
+344 GKYYIDASK
-357 NTDKS
+357 
-362 RQKSNKNTLQEL
+362 KSNANTLQEL

-388 ENLIYSIDAKA
+388 ENLIYSIDTKA
-399 QNLTREEGLSAK
+399 QNFTRKEGLNAK

-418 LSYSMN
+418 ISYTKN
-424 ILDDYMYVGVDNR
+424 ILDDYMYLGVENR
-437 TILSRYEYSNNSNNN
+437 TILTQYDYSNSLYNNLRYEDGT
-452 LKYENGALLQ
+452 LIQ
-462 NITSF
+462 NRTSF
-467 KVGADLIKPYEDYI
+467 IVGTDLIKPYSDYI
-481 HTVSLSASYDIPE
+481 HTLNLNASYDIPE
-494 NIKEDGDLYGINV
+494 NLRKDGDLYNITVKENQPL
-507 DKYVPSKNRGSKSEF
+507 KYDE
-522 LSVFPTYQDSKTI
+522 LSVFPTLQEQKTI
-535 NLKLNHS
+535 KLS
-542 LYDKENLKQFINHK
+542 LNQSIYDKENLKQFINHK
-556 MSQSIMYDSMDEP
+556 MSQSILYNSVDEP
-569 KLQDFDNYVKI
+569 KFQDLDNYVKI
-580 NHDFGSIS
+580 NHDYGSLS
-588 GRVTYNMEDDKIVEK
+588 GKVVYNMDDNKVVEG
-603 SIDNSFT
+603 SFDNSLS
-610 YENFTFTAGYHNT
+610 YEDLTFSAGYYYSKKT
-623 VSTDNDNNKEF
+623 NNEF
-634 NTRTD
+634 NTRDD

-654 YSAKF
+654 YSIK
-659 YTNYDLEKK
+659 YYENYDLQEKT
-668 LRNRQGIGL
+668 RNRQGIGL

-698 STINSNSHEQTI
+698 RYVDSTRSYDSYEQTI

-719 IGGIRQKYKVEDSD
+719 IGGIRQKSIVQNSD
-733 KKQ
+733 K